1 MTSHVTRATAMLVAA
16 ASLSAGLS
24 APAMADETGTPT
36 TPDNETTQPAPS
48 AKETLQNAVNEANE
62 IVKQGR
68 SWQDSEAL
76 STFTTAL
83 NTAQN
88 TLNKQDATDKELTDA
103 TTALTKA
110 QEKLVTAGT
119 TSQNARKNKLK
130 ELEGYTAEGNA
141 QYYPTEDIDELNKS
155 IDTLTHAPDTA
166 EGDQTIDSEITK
178 LDAQETGLIARL
190 KKDNKALNR
199 VKTALEAATKELNR
213 NLSYTKDDAVRQ
225 KLQDAVDEANADS
238 TLQNIEDQTLATN
251 QKRDSTAKKLEQAL
265 ADAKTKGDEAVA
277 YRNALKAAQDKQKIQ
292 QKDTKAYTPESYKPL
307 DDLLN
312 ADFNADDADRVALS
326 ERTEKLNQAVE
337 GLVIASWS
345 IDGKTLS
352 KDDAGTLTA
361 TLDRKTA
368 ALEHPTLTGSDGST
382 VNLTDTAD
390 PFTQENDQLGVGHVT
405 HTLSGTTADAAKTD
419 VRVTYDVASG
429 TETTVTL
436 DDGSKTGAIGKFT
449 RNEDGSW
456 TANLTGALGKDL
468 DATAATSTTF
478 RLSDGTT
485 LDGTLGETVTTA
497 PNGTTLL
504 TRTLTADGKDSHGTP
519 VKIVATLS
527 YTYDPRISLT
537 LTHKSGT
544 AENGQTVAVDGLTA
558 DMDVNTLG
566 SVYSAGVQERD
577 LTGDQ
582 WELNVKHGANVS
594 NPTIAVTTSGEGSRI
609 LVATIRY
616 QRLDADGHTLVN
628 DSKIVRVNVP
638 FAAAPKVIGNDKAA
652 LAGIKVNGLDIPGF
666 SADKV
671 DYIITAGKDERVKV
685 SPVARDGQTVV
696 AGDSRQTA
704 FTTVQ
709 TWTVSKDGE
718 SRTYTVTL
726 VRDHTEKTADE
737 KFTPAEPAG
746 QVSKTE
752 NPSDDNT
759 ALESVGYM
767 LDGAYHKS
775 DSDEFTIPE
784 GGVLSWSSYAGQV
797 VQPTVERDHGMTFRY
812 ELGVLSKDGTK
823 YATRVLTVTYLTADT
838 HRAELTGIKVD
849 GRDVTGFD
857 PKTMEYDVRV
867 DNPER
872 YVVTPSFDKMT
883 GMSLTVHKTASQ
895 AVIKVTSA
903 DGLTQATYT
912 LNVSKATL
920 ADTGTGVGLG
930 SLIFILAASAVGS
943 LLGRKRGTAEM

>member
-24 APAMADETGTPT
+24 APAMADEAATPA
-36 TPDNETTQPAPS
+36 TPDNGTTQPAPS
-48 AKETLQNAVNEANE
+48 KPRENLQKAVEQAGKVDQTRNW
-62 IVKQGR
+62 KD
-68 SWQDSEAL
+68 QDAL
-76 STFTTAL
+76 TTFASALTTAQAKL
-83 NTAQN
+83 ADQTTA
-88 TLNKQDATDKELTDA
+88 DADLTA
-103 TTALTKA
+103 AETALTAA
-110 QEKLVTAGT
+110 QERLVKAGT
-119 TSQNARKNKLK
+119 VEQDARAQKLP
-130 ELEGYTAEGNA
+130 ELEAYTGDNA
-141 QYYPTEDIDELNKS
+141 KYYPHAIGELNKS
-155 IDTLTHAPDTA
+155 ITNLKDATDDKT
-166 EGDQTIDSEITK
+166 GDQTIESEIGK
-178 LDAQETGLIARL
+178 LDNLIASL
-190 KKDNKALNR
+190 KKDNTAFNRLTAAKKA
-199 VKTALEAATKELNR
+199 ADKELGR
-213 NLSYTKDDAVRQ
+213 NLSYKDSDVKQ
-225 KLQDAVDEANADS
+225 
-238 TLQNIEDQTLATN
+238 TLQKAVNDVDATLLNDADQTLATN
-251 QKRDSTAKKLEQAL
+251 QKRDSTAETIERAL
-265 ADAKTKGDEAVA
+265 GNMKDKGDETVA

-292 QKDTKAYTPESYKPL
+292 QKDGKAYTSESYKPL

-312 ADFNADDADRVALS
+312 ADFNADDADRDALS
-326 ERTEKLNQAVE
+326 ERTGKLNQAVE
-337 GLVIASWS
+337 GLAVASWS
-345 IDGKTLS
+345 IDGKTLIRN
-352 KDDAGTLTA
+352 DAGALSA

-382 VNLTDTAD
+382 IGLTDTTE
-390 PFTQENDQLGVGHVT
+390 PFTQDDGQLGVGHVT
-405 HTLSGTTADAAKTD
+405 HTLAGTTADGAKAA
-419 VRVTYDVASG
+419 VNVTYDVTSG

-436 DDGSKTGAIGKFT
+436 DDGSKTGAAGKFT

-456 TANLTGALGKDL
+456 TANLTGMLGKDL

-478 RLSDGTT
+478 KLSDGTT
-485 LDGTLGETVTTA
+485 LDGTLGETVTTT

-519 VKIVATLS
+519 VKAVATLS

-544 AENGQTVAVDGLTA
+544 AENSQTVAVDGLTA
-558 DMDVNTLG
+558 DMDVNALG
-566 SVYSAGVQERD
+566 SVYSAGVQERG

-652 LAGIKVNGLDIPGF
+652 LAGIKVNGQDISGF

-671 DYIITAGKDERVKV
+671 DYTITAGKDERVKV

-737 KFTPAEPAG
+737 KFTPVEPAG
-746 QVSKTE
+746 QVSKAE

-784 GGVLSWSSYAGQV
+784 GGILSWSSYAGQV

-838 HRAELTGIKVD
+838 HKAELTGIKVD
-849 GRDVTGFD
+849 GRNVAGFD

-903 DGLTQATYT
+903 DGLTQTTYT
-912 LNVSKATL
+912 LNISKATL

-930 SLIFILAASAVGS
+930 SLIFLLAAGAVGS
-943 LLGRKRGTAEM
+943 LLSRRRGTAEM

>member
-36 TPDNETTQPAPS
+36 TPDNGTTQTPPS
-48 AKETLQNAVNEANE
+48 KPRETLQKAVDQAGKVDQTRNW
-62 IVKQGR
+62 KD
-68 SWQDSEAL
+68 QDAL
-76 STFTTAL
+76 TTFASALTTAQ
-83 NTAQN
+83 A
-88 TLNKQDATDKELTDA
+88 KLTDQTTA
-103 TTALTKA
+103 DADLTAAETALTAA
-110 QEKLVTAGT
+110 QERLVKAGT
-119 TSQNARKNKLK
+119 VEQDARAQKLP
-130 ELEGYTAEGNA
+130 ELEAYTGDNA
-141 QYYPTEDIDELNKS
+141 KYYPHAIGELNKS
-155 IDTLTHAPDTA
+155 ITNLKDATDDKT
-166 EGDQTIDSEITK
+166 GDQTIESEIGK
-178 LDAQETGLIARL
+178 LDNLIASL
-190 KKDNKALNR
+190 KKDNTAFIRLTAAKKA
-199 VKTALEAATKELNR
+199 ADKELGR
-213 NLSYTKDDAVRQ
+213 NLSYKDSDVKQ
-225 KLQDAVDEANADS
+225 
-238 TLQNIEDQTLATN
+238 TLQKAVNDVDATLLHDADQTLATN
-251 QKRDSTAKKLEQAL
+251 QKRDSTAETIERAL
-265 ADAKTKGDEAVA
+265 GNMKDKGDETVA

-292 QKDTKAYTPESYKPL
+292 QKDGKAYTSESYKPL
-307 DDLLN
+307 DDLLK
-312 ADFNADDADRVALS
+312 ADFNADDADRDALS
-326 ERTEKLNQAVE
+326 ERTGKLNQAVE
-337 GLVIASWS
+337 GLVVASWS
-345 IDGKTLS
+345 IDGKTLTRN
-352 KDDAGTLTA
+352 DAGALSA

-382 VNLTDTAD
+382 IGLTDTAGT
-390 PFTQENDQLGVGHVT
+390 FTQDDGQLGVGHVT
-405 HTLSGTTADAAKTD
+405 HTLAGTTADGAKAA
-419 VRVTYDVASG
+419 VNVTYDVASG

-436 DDGSKTGAIGKFT
+436 DDGSKTGATGKFT

-456 TANLTGALGKDL
+456 TANLTGMLGKDL

-478 RLSDGTT
+478 KLSDGTT
-485 LDGTLGETVTTA
+485 LDGTLGETVTTT

-504 TRTLTADGKDSHGTP
+504 TRTLTVDGHDSHGTP
-519 VKIVATLS
+519 VKAVATLS

-544 AENGQTVAVDGLTA
+544 AEESQIVPVDGLTA
-558 DMDVNTLG
+558 DMDVNALG
-566 SVYSAGVQERD
+566 SVYSAGVQERG

-652 LAGIKVNGLDIPGF
+652 LAGIKVNGQDIPGF

-671 DYIITAGKDERVKV
+671 DYTITAGKDERVKV

-746 QVSKTE
+746 QVSKAE
-752 NPSDDNT
+752 NPTDDNT

-767 LDGAYHKS
+767 LDGEYHKS

-838 HRAELTGIKVD
+838 HKAELTGIKVD

-930 SLIFILAASAVGS
+930 SLVFLLAAGAVGS
-943 LLGRKRGTAEM
+943 LLGRRRGTAEM

>member
-24 APAMADETGTPT
+24 APAMADETATPA
-36 TPDNETTQPAPS
+36 TPDNGTTQPAPS
-48 AKETLQNAVNEANE
+48 KPRETLQKAVEQAGKVDQTRNWKN
-62 IVKQGR
+62 
-68 SWQDSEAL
+68 QDAL
-76 STFTTAL
+76 TTFASALTTAQAKL
-83 NTAQN
+83 ADQTTA
-88 TLNKQDATDKELTDA
+88 DADLTVA
-103 TTALTKA
+103 ETALTAA
-110 QEKLVTAGT
+110 QERLVKAGT
-119 TSQNARKNKLK
+119 VEQDARAQKLP
-130 ELEGYTAEGNA
+130 ELEAYTGDNA
-141 QYYPTEDIDELNKS
+141 KYYPHAIGELNKS
-155 IDTLTHAPDTA
+155 ITNLKDATDDKT
-166 EGDQTIDSEITK
+166 GDQTIESEIGK
-178 LDAQETGLIARL
+178 LDDLIASL
-190 KKDNKALNR
+190 KKDNTAFNRLTAAKKA
-199 VKTALEAATKELNR
+199 ADKELGR
-213 NLSYTKDDAVRQ
+213 NLSYKDPGVKQ
-225 KLQDAVDEANADS
+225 
-238 TLQNIEDQTLATN
+238 TLQKAVNDVDATLLNDADQTLATN
-251 QKRDSTAKKLEQAL
+251 QKRDSTAETIERAL
-265 ADAKTKGDEAVA
+265 GNMKDKGDETVA

-292 QKDTKAYTPESYKPL
+292 QKDGKAYTSESYKPL
-307 DDLLN
+307 DDLLK
-312 ADFNADDADRVALS
+312 ADFNADDADRDALS
-326 ERTEKLNQAVE
+326 ERTGKLNQAVE
-337 GLVIASWS
+337 GLTVASWS

-352 KDDAGTLTA
+352 NADGTLTA

-382 VNLTDTAD
+382 IGLTDTAE
-390 PFTQENDQLGVGHVT
+390 PFTQENDQLGVGHIT
-405 HTLSGTTADAAKTD
+405 HTLSGTTADAAKTAI
-419 VRVTYDVASG
+419 RVTYDVASG

-436 DDGSKTGAIGKFT
+436 DDGSKTGAAGKFT

-456 TANLTGALGKDL
+456 TANLTGMLGKDL
-468 DATAATSTTF
+468 DATAAASTTF

-485 LDGTLGETVTTA
+485 LDGTLGETVTTT

-504 TRTLTADGKDSHGTP
+504 TRTLTTDGKDSHGTP
-519 VKIVATLS
+519 VKAVATLS

-544 AENGQTVAVDGLTA
+544 AENSQTVTVDGLTA

-566 SVYSAGVQERD
+566 SVYSAGVQERG

-652 LAGIKVNGLDIPGF
+652 LAGIKVNGQDIPGF

-671 DYIITAGKDERVKV
+671 DYTITAGKDERVKV

-737 KFTPAEPAG
+737 KFTPVEPAG
-746 QVSKTE
+746 QVSKAE

-784 GGVLSWSSYAGQV
+784 GGILSWSSYAGQV

-849 GRDVTGFD
+849 GRDVAGFD

-930 SLIFILAASAVGS
+930 SLIFLLAAGAVGS
-943 LLGRKRGTAEM
+943 LLSRRRGTAEM

>member
-24 APAMADETGTPT
+24 APAMADETATPA
-36 TPDNETTQPAPS
+36 TPDNGTTQPAPS
-48 AKETLQNAVNEANE
+48 KPRETLQKAVEQAGKVDRTRNW
-62 IVKQGR
+62 KD
-68 SWQDSEAL
+68 QDAL
-76 STFTTAL
+76 TTFASALTTAQAKL
-83 NTAQN
+83 ADQTTA
-88 TLNKQDATDKELTDA
+88 DADLTA
-103 TTALTKA
+103 AETALTAA
-110 QEKLVTAGT
+110 QERLVKAGT
-119 TSQNARKNKLK
+119 VEQDARAQKLP
-130 ELEGYTAEGNA
+130 ELEAYTGDNA
-141 QYYPTEDIDELNKS
+141 KYYPHAIGELNKS
-155 IDTLTHAPDTA
+155 ITNLKDATDDKT
-166 EGDQTIDSEITK
+166 GDQTIESEIGK
-178 LDAQETGLIARL
+178 LDDLIASL
-190 KKDNKALNR
+190 KKDNTAFNRLTAAKKA
-199 VKTALEAATKELNR
+199 ADKELGR
-213 NLSYTKDDAVRQ
+213 NLSYKDSDVKQ
-225 KLQDAVDEANADS
+225 
-238 TLQNIEDQTLATN
+238 TLQKAVNDVDATLLNDADQTLATN
-251 QKRDSTAKKLEQAL
+251 QKRDSTAETIERAL
-265 ADAKTKGDEAVA
+265 GNMKDKGDETVA

-292 QKDTKAYTPESYKPL
+292 QKDGKAYTSESYKPL
-307 DDLLN
+307 DDLLK
-312 ADFNADDADRVALS
+312 ADFNADDADRDALS

-337 GLVIASWS
+337 GLIVASWS
-345 IDGKTLS
+345 IDGKTLFNA
-352 KDDAGTLTA
+352 DGTLTA

-382 VNLTDTAD
+382 VSLTDTAE
-390 PFTQENDQLGVGHVT
+390 PFTQENDQLGVGHIA
-405 HTLSGTTADAAKTD
+405 HTLSGTTADAAKTAI
-419 VRVTYDVASG
+419 RVTYDVASG

-436 DDGSKTGAIGKFT
+436 DDGSKTGAAGKFT

-456 TANLTGALGKDL
+456 TANLTGMLGKDL

-478 RLSDGTT
+478 KLSDGTT
-485 LDGTLGETVTTA
+485 LDGTLGETVTTT

-519 VKIVATLS
+519 VKAVATLS

-544 AENGQTVAVDGLTA
+544 AENSQTVTVDGLTA
-558 DMDVNTLG
+558 DMDVNALG
-566 SVYSAGVQERD
+566 SVYSAGVQERG

-652 LAGIKVNGLDIPGF
+652 LAGIKVNGQDIPGF

-671 DYIITAGKDERVKV
+671 DYTITAGKDERVKV

-696 AGDSRQTA
+696 ASDSRQTA

-737 KFTPAEPAG
+737 KFTPVEPAG
-746 QVSKTE
+746 QVSKAE

-784 GGVLSWSSYAGQV
+784 GGILSWSSYAGQV

-849 GRDVTGFD
+849 GRDVAGFD

-930 SLIFILAASAVGS
+930 SLIFLLAAGAVGS
-943 LLGRKRGTAEM
+943 LLSRRRGTAEM

>member
-36 TPDNETTQPAPS
+36 TPDNGTTQTPPS
-48 AKETLQNAVNEANE
+48 KPRETLQKAVDQAGKVDQTRNW
-62 IVKQGR
+62 KD
-68 SWQDSEAL
+68 QDAL
-76 STFTTAL
+76 TTFASALTTAQ
-83 NTAQN
+83 A
-88 TLNKQDATDKELTDA
+88 KLTDQTTA
-103 TTALTKA
+103 DADLTAAETALTAA
-110 QEKLVTAGT
+110 QERLVKAGT
-119 TSQNARKNKLK
+119 VEQDARAQKLP
-130 ELEGYTAEGNA
+130 ELEAYTGDNA
-141 QYYPTEDIDELNKS
+141 KYYPHAIGELNKS
-155 IDTLTHAPDTA
+155 ITNLKDATDDKT
-166 EGDQTIDSEITK
+166 GDQTIESEIGK
-178 LDAQETGLIARL
+178 LDNLIASL
-190 KKDNKALNR
+190 KKDNTAFIRLTAAKKA
-199 VKTALEAATKELNR
+199 ADKELGR
-213 NLSYTKDDAVRQ
+213 NLSYKDSDVKQ
-225 KLQDAVDEANADS
+225 
-238 TLQNIEDQTLATN
+238 TLQKAVNDVDATLLHDADQTLATN
-251 QKRDSTAKKLEQAL
+251 QKRDSTAETIERAL
-265 ADAKTKGDEAVA
+265 GNMKDKGDETVA

-292 QKDTKAYTPESYKPL
+292 QKDGKAYTSESYKPL
-307 DDLLN
+307 DDLLK
-312 ADFNADDADRVALS
+312 ADFNADDADRDALS
-326 ERTEKLNQAVE
+326 ERTGKLNQAVE
-337 GLVIASWS
+337 GLVVASWS
-345 IDGKTLS
+345 IDGKTLTRN
-352 KDDAGTLTA
+352 DAGALSA

-382 VNLTDTAD
+382 IGLTDTAGT
-390 PFTQENDQLGVGHVT
+390 FTQDDGQLGVGHVT
-405 HTLSGTTADAAKTD
+405 HTLAGTTADGAKAA
-419 VRVTYDVASG
+419 VNVTYDVASG

-436 DDGSKTGAIGKFT
+436 DDGSKTGATGKFT

-456 TANLTGALGKDL
+456 TANLTGMLGKDL

-478 RLSDGTT
+478 KLSDGTT
-485 LDGTLGETVTTA
+485 LDGTLGETVTTT

-504 TRTLTADGKDSHGTP
+504 TRTLTVDGHDSHGTP
-519 VKIVATLS
+519 VKAVATLS

-544 AENGQTVAVDGLTA
+544 AEESQVVAVDGLTA
-558 DMDVNTLG
+558 DMDVNALG
-566 SVYSAGVQERD
+566 SVYSAGVQERG

-652 LAGIKVNGLDIPGF
+652 LAGIKVNGQDIPGF

-671 DYIITAGKDERVKV
+671 DYTITAGKDERVKV

-746 QVSKTE
+746 QVSKAE
-752 NPSDDNT
+752 NPTDDNT

-767 LDGAYHKS
+767 LDGEYHKS

-838 HRAELTGIKVD
+838 HKAELTGIKVD

-930 SLIFILAASAVGS
+930 SLVFLLAAGAVGS
-943 LLGRKRGTAEM
+943 LLGRRRGTAEM

>member
-36 TPDNETTQPAPS
+36 TPDNGTTQTPPS
-48 AKETLQNAVNEANE
+48 KPRETLQKAVDQAGKVDQTRNW
-62 IVKQGR
+62 KD
-68 SWQDSEAL
+68 QDAL
-76 STFTTAL
+76 TTFASALTTAQ
-83 NTAQN
+83 A
-88 TLNKQDATDKELTDA
+88 KLTDQTTA
-103 TTALTKA
+103 DADLTAAETALTAA
-110 QEKLVTAGT
+110 QERLVKAGT
-119 TSQNARKNKLK
+119 VEQDARAQKLP
-130 ELEGYTAEGNA
+130 ELEAYTGDNA
-141 QYYPTEDIDELNKS
+141 KYYPHAIGELNKS
-155 IDTLTHAPDTA
+155 ITNLKDATDDKT
-166 EGDQTIDSEITK
+166 GDQTIESEIGK
-178 LDAQETGLIARL
+178 LDNLIASL
-190 KKDNKALNR
+190 KKDNTAFIRLTAAKKA
-199 VKTALEAATKELNR
+199 ADKELGR
-213 NLSYTKDDAVRQ
+213 NLSYKDSDVKQ
-225 KLQDAVDEANADS
+225 
-238 TLQNIEDQTLATN
+238 TLQKAVNDVDATLLHDADQTLATN
-251 QKRDSTAKKLEQAL
+251 QKRDSTAETIERAL
-265 ADAKTKGDEAVA
+265 GNMKDKGDETVA

-292 QKDTKAYTPESYKPL
+292 QKDGKAYTSESYKPL
-307 DDLLN
+307 DDLLK
-312 ADFNADDADRVALS
+312 ADFNADDADRDALS
-326 ERTEKLNQAVE
+326 ERTGKLNQAVE
-337 GLVIASWS
+337 GLVVASWS
-345 IDGKTLS
+345 IDGKTLTQN
-352 KDDAGTLTA
+352 DAGALSA

-382 VNLTDTAD
+382 IGLTDTAGT
-390 PFTQENDQLGVGHVT
+390 FTQDDGQLGVGHVT
-405 HTLSGTTADAAKTD
+405 HTLAGTTADGAKAA
-419 VRVTYDVASG
+419 VNVTYDVASG

-436 DDGSKTGAIGKFT
+436 DDGSKTGATGKFT

-456 TANLTGALGKDL
+456 TANLTGMLGKDL

-478 RLSDGTT
+478 KLSDGTT
-485 LDGTLGETVTTA
+485 LDGTLGETVTTT

-504 TRTLTADGKDSHGTP
+504 TRTLTVDGHDSHGTP
-519 VKIVATLS
+519 VKAVATLS

-544 AENGQTVAVDGLTA
+544 AEESQVVAVDGLTA
-558 DMDVNTLG
+558 DMDVNALG
-566 SVYSAGVQERD
+566 SVYSAGVQERG

-652 LAGIKVNGLDIPGF
+652 LAGIKVNGQDIPGF

-671 DYIITAGKDERVKV
+671 DYTITAGKDERVKV

-746 QVSKTE
+746 QVSKAE

-767 LDGAYHKS
+767 LDGEYHKS

-838 HRAELTGIKVD
+838 HKAELTGIKVD

-930 SLIFILAASAVGS
+930 SLVFLLAAGAVGS
-943 LLGRKRGTAEM
+943 LLGRRRGTAEM

>member
-24 APAMADETGTPT
+24 APAMADETATPA
-36 TPDNETTQPAPS
+36 TPDNGTTQPAPS
-48 AKETLQNAVNEANE
+48 KPRETLQKAVEQAGKVDRTRNW
-62 IVKQGR
+62 KD
-68 SWQDSEAL
+68 QDAL
-76 STFTTAL
+76 TTFVSALTTAQAKL
-83 NTAQN
+83 ADQTTA
-88 TLNKQDATDKELTDA
+88 DADLTA
-103 TTALTKA
+103 AETALTAA
-110 QEKLVTAGT
+110 QERLVKAGT
-119 TSQNARKNKLK
+119 VEQDARAQKLP
-130 ELEGYTAEGNA
+130 ELEAYTGDNA
-141 QYYPTEDIDELNKS
+141 KYYPHAIGELNKS
-155 IDTLTHAPDTA
+155 ITNLKDATDDKT
-166 EGDQTIDSEITK
+166 GDQTIESEIGK
-178 LDAQETGLIARL
+178 LDNLIASL
-190 KKDNKALNR
+190 KKDNTAFNRLTAAKKA
-199 VKTALEAATKELNR
+199 ADKELGR
-213 NLSYTKDDAVRQ
+213 NLSYKDSDVKQ
-225 KLQDAVDEANADS
+225 
-238 TLQNIEDQTLATN
+238 TLQKAVNDVDATLLNDADQTLATN
-251 QKRDSTAKKLEQAL
+251 QKRDSTAETIERAL
-265 ADAKTKGDEAVA
+265 GNMKDKGDETVA

-292 QKDTKAYTPESYKPL
+292 QKDGKAYTSESYKPL

-312 ADFNADDADRVALS
+312 ADFNADDADRDALS
-326 ERTEKLNQAVE
+326 ERTGKLNQAVE
-337 GLVIASWS
+337 GLTVASWS
-345 IDGKTLS
+345 IDGKTLTRN
-352 KDDAGTLTA
+352 DAGALSA

-382 VNLTDTAD
+382 IGLTDTAET
-390 PFTQENDQLGVGHVT
+390 FTQDDGQLGVGHVT
-405 HTLSGTTADAAKTD
+405 HTLAGTTADGAKAA
-419 VRVTYDVASG
+419 VNVTYDVASG

-436 DDGSKTGAIGKFT
+436 DDGSKTGAAGKFT

-456 TANLTGALGKDL
+456 TANLTGMLGKDL

-478 RLSDGTT
+478 KLSDGTT
-485 LDGTLGETVTTA
+485 LDGTLGETVTTT

-519 VKIVATLS
+519 VKAVATLS

-544 AENGQTVAVDGLTA
+544 AENGQTVTVDGLTA
-558 DMDVNTLG
+558 DMDVNALG
-566 SVYSAGVQERD
+566 SVYSAGVQERG

-652 LAGIKVNGLDIPGF
+652 LAGIKVNGQDIPGF

-671 DYIITAGKDERVKV
+671 DYTITAGKDERVKV

-746 QVSKTE
+746 QVSKAE

-784 GGVLSWSSYAGQV
+784 GGILSWSSYAGQV

-849 GRDVTGFD
+849 GRDVAGFD

-930 SLIFILAASAVGS
+930 SLIFLLAAGAVGS
-943 LLGRKRGTAEM
+943 LLSRRRGTAEM

>member
-24 APAMADETGTPT
+24 APAMADETGAPT
-36 TPDNETTQPAPS
+36 TPDNGTTQPAPS
-48 AKETLQNAVNEANE
+48 KPRETLQKAVEQAGKVDQTRNW
-62 IVKQGR
+62 KD
-68 SWQDSEAL
+68 QDAL
-76 STFTTAL
+76 TSFASALTTAQAKL
-83 NTAQN
+83 ADQTTAN
-88 TLNKQDATDKELTDA
+88 ADLTA
-103 TTALTKA
+103 AETALTAA
-110 QEKLVTAGT
+110 QERLVKAGT
-119 TSQNARKNKLK
+119 VEQDARAQKLP
-130 ELEGYTAEGNA
+130 ELEAYTGDNA
-141 QYYPTEDIDELNKS
+141 KYYPHAIGELNKS
-155 IDTLTHAPDTA
+155 ITNLKNATDDKT
-166 EGDQTIDSEITK
+166 GDQTIESEIGK
-178 LDAQETGLIARL
+178 LDNLIASL
-190 KKDNKALNR
+190 KKDNTAFNRLTAAKKA
-199 VKTALEAATKELNR
+199 ADKELGR
-213 NLSYTKDDAVRQ
+213 NLSYKDSDVKQ
-225 KLQDAVDEANADS
+225 
-238 TLQNIEDQTLATN
+238 TLQKAVNDVDATLLNDADQTLATN
-251 QKRDSTAKKLEQAL
+251 QKRDSTAETIERAL
-265 ADAKTKGDEAVA
+265 GNMKDKGDETVA

-292 QKDTKAYTPESYKPL
+292 QKDGKAYTSESYKPL

-312 ADFNADDADRVALS
+312 ADFNADDADRDALS

-337 GLVIASWS
+337 GLTVASWS
-345 IDGKTLS
+345 IDGKTLIRN
-352 KDDAGTLTA
+352 DAGALSA

-368 ALEHPTLTGSDGST
+368 ALEHPTLNGSDGST
-382 VNLTDTAD
+382 IGLTDTAE
-390 PFTQENDQLGVGHVT
+390 PFTQENDQLGVGHIT
-405 HTLSGTTADAAKTD
+405 HTLSGTTADAAKTAI
-419 VRVTYDVASG
+419 RVTYDVASG

-436 DDGSKTGAIGKFT
+436 DDGSKTGAAGKFT

-456 TANLTGALGKDL
+456 TANLTGMLGKDL

-478 RLSDGTT
+478 KLSDGTT
-485 LDGTLGETVTTA
+485 LDGTLGETVTTT

-519 VKIVATLS
+519 VKAVATLS

-544 AENGQTVAVDGLTA
+544 AENGQTVTVDGLTA

-566 SVYSAGVQERD
+566 SVYSAGVQERG

-652 LAGIKVNGLDIPGF
+652 LAGIKVNGQDIPGF

-671 DYIITAGKDERVKV
+671 DYTITAGKDERVKV

-746 QVSKTE
+746 QVSKAE

-767 LDGAYHKS
+767 LDGEYHKS

-784 GGVLSWSSYAGQV
+784 GGILSWSSYAGQV

-849 GRDVTGFD
+849 GRDVAGFD

-930 SLIFILAASAVGS
+930 SLIFLLAAGAVGS
-943 LLGRKRGTAEM
+943 LLSRRRGTAEM

>member
-24 APAMADETGTPT
+24 APAMADETGAPT
-36 TPDNETTQPAPS
+36 TPDNGTTQPAPS
-48 AKETLQNAVNEANE
+48 KPRETLQKAVEQAGKVDQTRNW
-62 IVKQGR
+62 KD
-68 SWQDSEAL
+68 QDAL
-76 STFTTAL
+76 TTFASALTTAQAKL
-83 NTAQN
+83 ADQTTA
-88 TLNKQDATDKELTDA
+88 DADLTA
-103 TTALTKA
+103 AETALTAA
-110 QEKLVTAGT
+110 QERLVKAGT
-119 TSQNARKNKLK
+119 VEQDARAQKLP
-130 ELEGYTAEGNA
+130 ELEAYTGDNA
-141 QYYPTEDIDELNKS
+141 KYYPHAIGELNKS
-155 IDTLTHAPDTA
+155 ITNLKNATDDKT
-166 EGDQTIDSEITK
+166 GDQTIESEIGK
-178 LDAQETGLIARL
+178 LDDLIASL
-190 KKDNKALNR
+190 KKDNTAFNRLTAAKKA
-199 VKTALEAATKELNR
+199 ADKELGR
-213 NLSYTKDDAVRQ
+213 NLSYKDSDVKQ
-225 KLQDAVDEANADS
+225 
-238 TLQNIEDQTLATN
+238 TLQKAVNDVDATLLNDADQTLATN
-251 QKRDSTAKKLEQAL
+251 QERDSTAETIERAL
-265 ADAKTKGDEAVA
+265 GNMKDKGDETVA

-292 QKDTKAYTPESYKPL
+292 QKDGKAYTSESYKPL

-312 ADFNADDADRVALS
+312 ADFNADDADRDALS
-326 ERTEKLNQAVE
+326 ERTGKLNQAVE
-337 GLVIASWS
+337 GLTVASWS

-352 KDDAGTLTA
+352 NADGTLTA

-382 VNLTDTAD
+382 IGLTDTAE
-390 PFTQENDQLGVGHVT
+390 PFTQENDQLGVGHIT
-405 HTLSGTTADAAKTD
+405 HTLSGTTADAAKTAI
-419 VRVTYDVASG
+419 RVTYDVASG

-436 DDGSKTGAIGKFT
+436 DDGSKTGAAGKFT

-456 TANLTGALGKDL
+456 TANLTGMLGKDL

-485 LDGTLGETVTTA
+485 LDGTLGETVTTT

-519 VKIVATLS
+519 VKAVATLS

-544 AENGQTVAVDGLTA
+544 AENSQTVTVDGLTA
-558 DMDVNTLG
+558 DMDVNALG
-566 SVYSAGVQERD
+566 SVYSAGVQERG

-652 LAGIKVNGLDIPGF
+652 LAGIKVNGQDIPGF

-671 DYIITAGKDERVKV
+671 DYTITAGKDERVKV

-737 KFTPAEPAG
+737 KFTPVEPAG
-746 QVSKTE
+746 QVSKAE

-784 GGVLSWSSYAGQV
+784 GGILSWSSYAGQV

-838 HRAELTGIKVD
+838 HKAELTGIKVD
-849 GRDVTGFD
+849 GRDVAGFD

-903 DGLTQATYT
+903 DGLTQTTYT

-930 SLIFILAASAVGS
+930 SLIFLLAAGAVGS
-943 LLGRKRGTAEM
+943 LLSRRRGTAEM

>member
-24 APAMADETGTPT
+24 APAMADETGAPT
-36 TPDNETTQPAPS
+36 TPDNGTTQPAPS
-48 AKETLQNAVNEANE
+48 KPRETLQKAVEQAGKVDQTRNW
-62 IVKQGR
+62 KD
-68 SWQDSEAL
+68 QDAL
-76 STFTTAL
+76 TTFASALTTAQAKL
-83 NTAQN
+83 ADQTTA
-88 TLNKQDATDKELTDA
+88 DADLTA
-103 TTALTKA
+103 AETALTA
-110 QEKLVTAGT
+110 ERLVKAGT
-119 TSQNARKNKLK
+119 VEQDARAQKLP
-130 ELEGYTAEGNA
+130 ELEAYTGDNA
-141 QYYPTEDIDELNKS
+141 KYYPHAIGELNKS
-155 IDTLTHAPDTA
+155 ITNLKNATDDKT
-166 EGDQTIDSEITK
+166 GDQTIESEIGK
-178 LDAQETGLIARL
+178 LDDLIASL
-190 KKDNKALNR
+190 KKDNTAFNRLTAAKKA
-199 VKTALEAATKELNR
+199 ADKELGR
-213 NLSYTKDDAVRQ
+213 NLSYKDSDVKQ
-225 KLQDAVDEANADS
+225 
-238 TLQNIEDQTLATN
+238 TLQKAVNDVDATLLNDADQTLATN
-251 QKRDSTAKKLEQAL
+251 QKRDSTAETIERAL
-265 ADAKTKGDEAVA
+265 GNMKDKGDETVA

-292 QKDTKAYTPESYKPL
+292 QKDGKAYTSESYKPL

-312 ADFNADDADRVALS
+312 ADFNADDADRDALS

-337 GLVIASWS
+337 GLTVASWS

-352 KDDAGTLTA
+352 NADGTLTA

-382 VNLTDTAD
+382 IGLTDTAE
-390 PFTQENDQLGVGHVT
+390 PFTQENDQLGVGHIT
-405 HTLSGTTADAAKTD
+405 HTLSGTTADAAKTAI
-419 VRVTYDVASG
+419 RVTYDMASG

-436 DDGSKTGAIGKFT
+436 DDGSKTGAAGKFT

-456 TANLTGALGKDL
+456 TANLTGMLGKDL

-478 RLSDGTT
+478 KLSDGTT
-485 LDGTLGETVTTA
+485 LDGTLGETVTTT
-497 PNGTTLL
+497 PNSTTLL
-504 TRTLTADGKDSHGTP
+504 TRTLTADGKDFHGTP
-519 VKIVATLS
+519 VKAVATLS

-544 AENGQTVAVDGLTA
+544 AENSQTVTVDGLTA
-558 DMDVNTLG
+558 DMDVNALG
-566 SVYSAGVQERD
+566 SVYSAGVQERG

-652 LAGIKVNGLDIPGF
+652 LAGIKVNGQDIPGF

-671 DYIITAGKDERVKV
+671 DYTITAGKDERVKV

-737 KFTPAEPAG
+737 KFTPVEPAG
-746 QVSKTE
+746 QVSKAE

-784 GGVLSWSSYAGQV
+784 GGILSWSSYAGQV

-838 HRAELTGIKVD
+838 HKAELTGIKVD
-849 GRDVTGFD
+849 GRNVAGFD

-930 SLIFILAASAVGS
+930 SLIFLLAAGAVGS
-943 LLGRKRGTAEM
+943 LLSRRRGTAEM

>member
-1 MTSHVTRATAMLVAA
+1 MISHVTRATAMLVAA

-36 TPDNETTQPAPS
+36 TPDNGTTQPAPS
-48 AKETLQNAVNEANE
+48 AKETLQNAVNEANG
-62 IVKQGR
+62 IDPARNWDK
-68 SWQDSEAL
+68 DMLTA
-76 STFTTAL
+76 FTTAL
-83 NTAQN
+83 NAAQN

-103 TTALTKA
+103 TTTLTDA
-110 QEKLVTAGT
+110 REKLVTAGT
-119 TSQNARKNKLK
+119 TAQNARKNKLK
-130 ELEGYTAEGNA
+130 ELEGYTGDNA
-141 QYYPTEDIDELNKS
+141 AYYPSEDINELNKS

-166 EGDQTIDSEITK
+166 EGDQTIESEITK
-178 LDAQETGLIARL
+178 LDKENGLIARL
-190 KKDNKALNR
+190 KKDNKTLNR
-199 VKTALEAATKELNR
+199 FKTALGAATKELNR

-225 KLQDAVDEANADS
+225 KLQDAVDEANADAA
-238 TLQNIEDQTLATN
+238 LQNIEDQTLATN

-277 YRNALKAAQDKQKIQ
+277 YQDALKAAQDKRKIQ
-292 QKDTKAYTPESYKPL
+292 QKDDKAYTPESYKPL

-337 GLVIASWS
+337 GLVVASWS

-352 KDDAGTLTA
+352 NADGTLTA

-382 VNLTDTAD
+382 VSLTDTAD
-390 PFTQENDQLGVGHVT
+390 PFTQENDQLGVGHIT
-405 HTLSGTTADAAKTD
+405 HTLSGTTADVAKTAI
-419 VRVTYDVASG
+419 RVTYDVASG

-436 DDGSKTGAIGKFT
+436 DDGSKTGATGKFT
-449 RNEDGSW
+449 RNEDGLW

-485 LDGTLGETVTTA
+485 LDGTLGETVTTT

-519 VKIVATLS
+519 VKAVATLS

-558 DMDVNTLG
+558 DMDVNALG
-566 SVYSAGVQERD
+566 SVYSAGVQERG

-737 KFTPAEPAG
+737 KFTPSEPAG

-775 DSDEFTIPE
+775 DSDEFIIPE

-849 GRDVTGFD
+849 GHDVTGFD

-903 DGLTQATYT
+903 DGLTQTTYT
-912 LNVSKATL
+912 LNVSKTTL

-943 LLGRKRGTAEM
+943 LLGRKRGTVEM

>member
-24 APAMADETGTPT
+24 APAMADETATPAMA
-36 TPDNETTQPAPS
+36 DNGTTQPAPS
-48 AKETLQNAVNEANE
+48 KPRETLQKAVEQAGKVDRTRNW
-62 IVKQGR
+62 KD
-68 SWQDSEAL
+68 QDAL
-76 STFTTAL
+76 TTFVSALTTAQAKL
-83 NTAQN
+83 ADQTTA
-88 TLNKQDATDKELTDA
+88 DADLTA
-103 TTALTKA
+103 AETALTAA
-110 QEKLVTAGT
+110 QERLVKAGT
-119 TSQNARKNKLK
+119 VEQDARAQKLP
-130 ELEGYTAEGNA
+130 ELEAYTGDNA
-141 QYYPTEDIDELNKS
+141 KYYPHAIGELNKS
-155 IDTLTHAPDTA
+155 ITNLKDATDDKM
-166 EGDQTIDSEITK
+166 GDQTIESEIGK
-178 LDAQETGLIARL
+178 LDDLIASL
-190 KKDNKALNR
+190 KKDNTAFNRLTAAKKA
-199 VKTALEAATKELNR
+199 ADKELGR
-213 NLSYTKDDAVRQ
+213 NLSYKDSDVKQ
-225 KLQDAVDEANADS
+225 
-238 TLQNIEDQTLATN
+238 TLQKAVNDVDATLLNDADQTLATN
-251 QKRDSTAKKLEQAL
+251 QKRDSTAETIERAL
-265 ADAKTKGDEAVA
+265 GNMKDKGDETVA

-292 QKDTKAYTPESYKPL
+292 QKDGKAYTSESYKPL
-307 DDLLN
+307 DDLLK
-312 ADFNADDADRVALS
+312 ADFNADDADRDALS

-337 GLVIASWS
+337 GLTVASWS

-352 KDDAGTLTA
+352 NADGTLTA

-382 VNLTDTAD
+382 VSLTDTAE
-390 PFTQENDQLGVGHVT
+390 PFTQENDQLGVGHIA
-405 HTLSGTTADAAKTD
+405 HTLSGTTADAAKTAI
-419 VRVTYDVASG
+419 RVTYDVASG

-436 DDGSKTGAIGKFT
+436 DDGSKTGAAGKFT

-468 DATAATSTTF
+468 DATAAASTTF

-485 LDGTLGETVTTA
+485 LDGTLGDAVTTT

-519 VKIVATLS
+519 VKAVATLS

-544 AENGQTVAVDGLTA
+544 AENSQTVAVDGLTA
-558 DMDVNTLG
+558 DMDVNALG
-566 SVYSAGVQERD
+566 SVYSAGVQERG

-652 LAGIKVNGLDIPGF
+652 LAGIKVNGQDIPGF

-671 DYIITAGKDERVKV
+671 DYTITAGKDERVKV

-746 QVSKTE
+746 QVSKAE

-784 GGVLSWSSYAGQV
+784 GGILSWSSYAGQV

-849 GRDVTGFD
+849 GRDVAGFD

-912 LNVSKATL
+912 LDVSKATL

-930 SLIFILAASAVGS
+930 SLIFLLAAGAVGS
-943 LLGRKRGTAEM
+943 LLSRRRGTAEM

>member
-24 APAMADETGTPT
+24 APAMADETATPA
-36 TPDNETTQPAPS
+36 TPDNGTTQPAPS
-48 AKETLQNAVNEANE
+48 KPRETLQKAVEQAGKVDRTRNW
-62 IVKQGR
+62 KD
-68 SWQDSEAL
+68 QDAL
-76 STFTTAL
+76 TTFVSTLTTAQAKL
-83 NTAQN
+83 ADQTTA
-88 TLNKQDATDKELTDA
+88 DADLTA
-103 TTALTKA
+103 AETALTAA
-110 QEKLVTAGT
+110 QERLVKAGT
-119 TSQNARKNKLK
+119 VEQDARAQKLP
-130 ELEGYTAEGNA
+130 ELEAYTGDNA
-141 QYYPTEDIDELNKS
+141 KYYPHAIGELNKS
-155 IDTLTHAPDTA
+155 ITNLKNATDDKT
-166 EGDQTIDSEITK
+166 GDQTIESEIGK
-178 LDAQETGLIARL
+178 LDDLIASL
-190 KKDNKALNR
+190 KKDNTAFNRLTAAKKA
-199 VKTALEAATKELNR
+199 ADKELGR
-213 NLSYTKDDAVRQ
+213 NLSYKDSDVKQ
-225 KLQDAVDEANADS
+225 
-238 TLQNIEDQTLATN
+238 TLQKAVNDVDATLLNDADQTLATN
-251 QKRDSTAKKLEQAL
+251 QKRDSTAETIERAL
-265 ADAKTKGDEAVA
+265 GNMKDKGDETVA

-292 QKDTKAYTPESYKPL
+292 QKDGKAYTSESYKPL
-307 DDLLN
+307 DDLLK
-312 ADFNADDADRVALS
+312 ADFNADDADRDALS
-326 ERTEKLNQAVE
+326 ERTGKLNQAVE
-337 GLVIASWS
+337 GLTVASWS
-345 IDGKTLS
+345 IDGKTLIRN
-352 KDDAGTLTA
+352 DAGALSA

-382 VNLTDTAD
+382 IGLTDTAE
-390 PFTQENDQLGVGHVT
+390 PFTQENDQLGVGHIT
-405 HTLSGTTADAAKTD
+405 HTLSGTTADAAKTAI
-419 VRVTYDVASG
+419 RVTYDVASG

-436 DDGSKTGAIGKFT
+436 DDGSKTGAAGKFT

-456 TANLTGALGKDL
+456 TANLTGMLGKDL

-478 RLSDGTT
+478 KLSDGTT
-485 LDGTLGETVTTA
+485 LDGTLGETVTTT

-519 VKIVATLS
+519 VKAVATLS

-544 AENGQTVAVDGLTA
+544 AENGQTVTVDGLTA
-558 DMDVNTLG
+558 DMDVNALG
-566 SVYSAGVQERD
+566 SVYSAGVQERG

-652 LAGIKVNGLDIPGF
+652 LAGIKVNGQDIPGF

-671 DYIITAGKDERVKV
+671 DYTITAGKDERVKV

-737 KFTPAEPAG
+737 KFTPVEPAG
-746 QVSKTE
+746 QVSKAE

-784 GGVLSWSSYAGQV
+784 GGILSWSSYAGQV

-838 HRAELTGIKVD
+838 HKAELTGIKVD
-849 GRDVTGFD
+849 GRDVAGFD

-930 SLIFILAASAVGS
+930 SLIFLLAAGAVGS
-943 LLGRKRGTAEM
+943 LLSRRRGTAEM

>member
-36 TPDNETTQPAPS
+36 TPDNGTTQPAPS
-48 AKETLQNAVNEANE
+48 AKETLQNAVNEANG
-62 IVKQGR
+62 IDPARNWDK
-68 SWQDSEAL
+68 DMLTA
-76 STFTTAL
+76 FTTAL
-83 NTAQN
+83 NAAQN
-88 TLNKQDATDKELTDA
+88 TLKKQDATDKELTDA
-103 TTALTKA
+103 TTALTDA
-110 QEKLVTAGT
+110 REKLVTAGT
-119 TSQNARKNKLK
+119 TAQNARKNKLK
-130 ELEGYTAEGNA
+130 ELEGYTGDNA
-141 QYYPTEDIDELNKS
+141 AYYPSEDIEELKTS
-155 IDTLTHAPDTA
+155 IETLKNAPDTA

-178 LDAQETGLIARL
+178 LDAKETGLIARL

-199 VKTALEAATKELNR
+199 FKTALGAATKELNR

-225 KLQDAVDEANADS
+225 KLQDAIDEAKADS

-251 QKRDSTAKKLEQAL
+251 QNRVSAAEKLEHAL

-337 GLVIASWS
+337 GLVVASWS

-352 KDDAGTLTA
+352 NADGTLTA

-382 VNLTDTAD
+382 VSLTDTAD
-390 PFTQENDQLGVGHVT
+390 PFTQENDQLGVGHIT
-405 HTLSGTTADAAKTD
+405 HMLSGTTADVAKTAI
-419 VRVTYDVASG
+419 RVTYDVASG

-436 DDGSKTGAIGKFT
+436 DDGSKTGATGKFT
-449 RNEDGSW
+449 RNEDGLW

-485 LDGTLGETVTTA
+485 LDGTLGETVTTT

-519 VKIVATLS
+519 VKAVATLS

-558 DMDVNTLG
+558 DMDVNALG
-566 SVYSAGVQERD
+566 SVYSAGVQERG

-737 KFTPAEPAG
+737 KFTPSEPAG

-849 GRDVTGFD
+849 GHDVTGFD

-943 LLGRKRGTAEM
+943 LLGRKRGTVEM

>member
-36 TPDNETTQPAPS
+36 TPDGGTAQTPPSKPRENLQKAVDQAGKVDQTRNWKDQDALTTFAS
-48 AKETLQNAVNEANE
+48 AL
-62 IVKQGR
+62 
-68 SWQDSEAL
+68 
-76 STFTTAL
+76 TTAQ
-83 NTAQN
+83 A
-88 TLNKQDATDKELTDA
+88 KLTDQTTA
-103 TTALTKA
+103 DADLTAAETALTAA
-110 QEKLVTAGT
+110 QERLVKAGT
-119 TSQNARKNKLK
+119 VEQDARAQKLP
-130 ELEGYTAEGNA
+130 ELEAYTGDNA
-141 QYYPTEDIDELNKS
+141 KYYPHAIGELNKS
-155 IDTLTHAPDTA
+155 ITNLKDATDDKT
-166 EGDQTIDSEITK
+166 GDQTIESEIGK
-178 LDAQETGLIARL
+178 LDNLIASL
-190 KKDNKALNR
+190 KKDNTAFIRLTAAKKA
-199 VKTALEAATKELNR
+199 ADKELGR
-213 NLSYTKDDAVRQ
+213 NLSYKDSDVKQ
-225 KLQDAVDEANADS
+225 
-238 TLQNIEDQTLATN
+238 TLQKAVNDVDATLLHDADQTLATN
-251 QKRDSTAKKLEQAL
+251 QKRDSTAETIERAL
-265 ADAKTKGDEAVA
+265 GNMKDKGDETVA

-292 QKDTKAYTPESYKPL
+292 QKDGKAYTSESYKPL
-307 DDLLN
+307 DDLLK
-312 ADFNADDADRVALS
+312 ADFNADDADRDALS
-326 ERTEKLNQAVE
+326 ERTGKLNQAIE
-337 GLVIASWS
+337 GLVVASWS
-345 IDGKTLS
+345 IDGKTLTRN
-352 KDDAGTLTA
+352 DAGALSA

-382 VNLTDTAD
+382 IGLTDTAGT
-390 PFTQENDQLGVGHVT
+390 FTQDDGQLGVGHVT
-405 HTLSGTTADAAKTD
+405 HTLAGTTADGAKAA
-419 VRVTYDVASG
+419 VNVTYDVASG

-436 DDGSKTGAIGKFT
+436 DDGSKTGATGRFT

-456 TANLTGALGKDL
+456 TANLTGMLGKDL

-478 RLSDGTT
+478 KLSDGTT
-485 LDGTLGETVTTA
+485 LDGTLGETVTTT

-504 TRTLTADGKDSHGTP
+504 TRTLTVDGHDSHGTP
-519 VKIVATLS
+519 VKAVATLS
-527 YTYDPRISLT
+527 STYDPRISLT

-544 AENGQTVAVDGLTA
+544 AEESQVVAVDGLTA
-558 DMDVNTLG
+558 DMDVNALG
-566 SVYSAGVQERD
+566 SVYSAGVQERG

-652 LAGIKVNGLDIPGF
+652 LAGIKVNGQDIPGF

-671 DYIITAGKDERVKV
+671 DYTITAGKDERVKV

-746 QVSKTE
+746 QVSKAE

-767 LDGAYHKS
+767 LDGEYHKS

-838 HRAELTGIKVD
+838 HKAELTGIKVD

-930 SLIFILAASAVGS
+930 SLVFLLAAGAVGS
-943 LLGRKRGTAEM
+943 LLGRRRGTAEM

>member
-24 APAMADETGTPT
+24 APAMADETGAPT
-36 TPDNETTQPAPS
+36 TPDNGTTQPAPS
-48 AKETLQNAVNEANE
+48 KPRETLQKAVEQAGKVDQTRNW
-62 IVKQGR
+62 KD
-68 SWQDSEAL
+68 QDAL
-76 STFTTAL
+76 TTFASALTTAQAKL
-83 NTAQN
+83 ADQTTA
-88 TLNKQDATDKELTDA
+88 DADLTA
-103 TTALTKA
+103 AETALTAA
-110 QEKLVTAGT
+110 QERLVKAGT
-119 TSQNARKNKLK
+119 VEQDARAQKLP
-130 ELEGYTAEGNA
+130 ELEAYTGDNA
-141 QYYPTEDIDELNKS
+141 KYYPHAIGELNKS
-155 IDTLTHAPDTA
+155 ITNLKNATDDKT
-166 EGDQTIDSEITK
+166 GDQTIESEIGK
-178 LDAQETGLIARL
+178 LDDLIASL
-190 KKDNKALNR
+190 KKDNTAFNRLTAAKKA
-199 VKTALEAATKELNR
+199 ADKELGR
-213 NLSYTKDDAVRQ
+213 NLSYKDSDVKQ
-225 KLQDAVDEANADS
+225 
-238 TLQNIEDQTLATN
+238 TLQKAVNDVDATLLNDADQTLATN
-251 QKRDSTAKKLEQAL
+251 QERDSTAETIERAL
-265 ADAKTKGDEAVA
+265 GNMKDKGDETVA

-292 QKDTKAYTPESYKPL
+292 QKDGKAYTSESYKPL

-312 ADFNADDADRVALS
+312 ADFNADDADRDALS
-326 ERTEKLNQAVE
+326 ERTGKLNQAVE
-337 GLVIASWS
+337 GLTVASWS

-352 KDDAGTLTA
+352 NADGTLTA

-382 VNLTDTAD
+382 IGLTDTAE
-390 PFTQENDQLGVGHVT
+390 PFTQENDQLGVGHIT
-405 HTLSGTTADAAKTD
+405 HTLSGTTADAAKTAI
-419 VRVTYDVASG
+419 RVTYDVASG

-436 DDGSKTGAIGKFT
+436 DDGSKTGAAGKFT

-456 TANLTGALGKDL
+456 TANLTGMLGKDL

-485 LDGTLGETVTTA
+485 LDGTLGETVTTT

-519 VKIVATLS
+519 VKAVATLS

-544 AENGQTVAVDGLTA
+544 AENSQTVTVDGLTA
-558 DMDVNTLG
+558 DMDVNALG
-566 SVYSAGVQERD
+566 SVYSAGVQERG

-652 LAGIKVNGLDIPGF
+652 LAGIKVNGQDIPGF

-671 DYIITAGKDERVKV
+671 DYTITAGKDERVQV

-737 KFTPAEPAG
+737 KFTPVEPAG
-746 QVSKTE
+746 QVSKAE

-784 GGVLSWSSYAGQV
+784 GGILSWSSYAGQV

-838 HRAELTGIKVD
+838 HKAELTGIKVD
-849 GRDVTGFD
+849 GRDVAGFD

-930 SLIFILAASAVGS
+930 SLIFLLAAGAVGS
-943 LLGRKRGTAEM
+943 LLSRRRGTAEM

>member
-24 APAMADETGTPT
+24 APAMADETGAPT
-36 TPDNETTQPAPS
+36 TPDNGTTQPAPS
-48 AKETLQNAVNEANE
+48 KPRETLQKAVEQAGKVDQTRNW
-62 IVKQGR
+62 KD
-68 SWQDSEAL
+68 QDAL
-76 STFTTAL
+76 TTFASALTTAQAKL
-83 NTAQN
+83 ADQTTA
-88 TLNKQDATDKELTDA
+88 DADLTA
-103 TTALTKA
+103 AETALTAA
-110 QEKLVTAGT
+110 QERLVKAGT
-119 TSQNARKNKLK
+119 VEQDARAQKLP
-130 ELEGYTAEGNA
+130 ELEAYTGDNA
-141 QYYPTEDIDELNKS
+141 KYYPHAIGELNKS
-155 IDTLTHAPDTA
+155 ITNLKNATDDKT
-166 EGDQTIDSEITK
+166 GDQTIESEIGK
-178 LDAQETGLIARL
+178 LDDLIASL
-190 KKDNKALNR
+190 KKDNTAFNRLTAAKKA
-199 VKTALEAATKELNR
+199 ADKELGR
-213 NLSYTKDDAVRQ
+213 NLSYKDSDVKQ
-225 KLQDAVDEANADS
+225 
-238 TLQNIEDQTLATN
+238 TLQKAVNDVDATLLNDADQTLVIN
-251 QKRDSTAKKLEQAL
+251 QKRDSTAETIERAL
-265 ADAKTKGDEAVA
+265 GNMKDKGDETVA

-292 QKDTKAYTPESYKPL
+292 QKDGKAYTSESYKPL

-312 ADFNADDADRVALS
+312 ADFNADDADRDALS

-337 GLVIASWS
+337 GLTVASWS

-352 KDDAGTLTA
+352 NADGTLTA

-382 VNLTDTAD
+382 IGLTDTAE
-390 PFTQENDQLGVGHVT
+390 PFTQENDQLGVGHIT
-405 HTLSGTTADAAKTD
+405 HTLSGTTADAAKTAI
-419 VRVTYDVASG
+419 RVTYDMASG

-436 DDGSKTGAIGKFT
+436 DDGSKTGAAGKFT

-456 TANLTGALGKDL
+456 TANLTGMLGKDL

-478 RLSDGTT
+478 KLSDGTT
-485 LDGTLGETVTTA
+485 LDGTLGETVTTT

-504 TRTLTADGKDSHGTP
+504 TRTLTADGKDFHGTP
-519 VKIVATLS
+519 VKAVATLS

-544 AENGQTVAVDGLTA
+544 AENSQTVTVDGLTA
-558 DMDVNTLG
+558 DMDVNALG
-566 SVYSAGVQERD
+566 SVYSAGVQERG

-652 LAGIKVNGLDIPGF
+652 LAGIKVNGQDIPGF

-671 DYIITAGKDERVKV
+671 DYTITAGKDERVKV

-737 KFTPAEPAG
+737 KFTPVEPAG
-746 QVSKTE
+746 QVSKAE

-784 GGVLSWSSYAGQV
+784 GGILSWSSYAGQV

-838 HRAELTGIKVD
+838 HKAELTGIKVD
-849 GRDVTGFD
+849 GRNVAGFD

-930 SLIFILAASAVGS
+930 SLIFLLAAGAVGS
-943 LLGRKRGTAEM
+943 LLSRRRGTAEM

>member
-36 TPDNETTQPAPS
+36 TPDNGTTQTPPS
-48 AKETLQNAVNEANE
+48 KPRETLQKAVDQAGKVDQTRNW
-62 IVKQGR
+62 KD
-68 SWQDSEAL
+68 QDAL
-76 STFTTAL
+76 TTFASALTTAQ
-83 NTAQN
+83 A
-88 TLNKQDATDKELTDA
+88 KLTDQTTA
-103 TTALTKA
+103 DADLTAAETALTAA
-110 QEKLVTAGT
+110 QERLVKAGT
-119 TSQNARKNKLK
+119 VEQDARAQKLP
-130 ELEGYTAEGNA
+130 ELEAYTGDNA
-141 QYYPTEDIDELNKS
+141 KYYPHAIGELNKS
-155 IDTLTHAPDTA
+155 ITNLKDATDDKT
-166 EGDQTIDSEITK
+166 GDQTIESEIGK
-178 LDAQETGLIARL
+178 LDNLIASL
-190 KKDNKALNR
+190 KKDNTAFIRLTAAKKA
-199 VKTALEAATKELNR
+199 ADKELSR
-213 NLSYTKDDAVRQ
+213 NLSYKDSDVKQ
-225 KLQDAVDEANADS
+225 
-238 TLQNIEDQTLATN
+238 TLQKAVNDVDATLLHDADQTLATN
-251 QKRDSTAKKLEQAL
+251 QKRDSTAETIERAL
-265 ADAKTKGDEAVA
+265 GNMKDKGDETVA

-292 QKDTKAYTPESYKPL
+292 QKDGKAYTSESYKPL
-307 DDLLN
+307 DDLLK
-312 ADFNADDADRVALS
+312 ADFNADDADRDALS
-326 ERTEKLNQAVE
+326 ERTGKLNQAVE
-337 GLVIASWS
+337 GLVVASWS
-345 IDGKTLS
+345 IDGKTLTRN
-352 KDDAGTLTA
+352 DAGALSA

-382 VNLTDTAD
+382 IGLTDTAGT
-390 PFTQENDQLGVGHVT
+390 FTQDDGQLGVGHVT
-405 HTLSGTTADAAKTD
+405 HTLAGTTADGAKAA
-419 VRVTYDVASG
+419 VNVTYDVASG

-436 DDGSKTGAIGKFT
+436 DDGSKTGATGRFT

-456 TANLTGALGKDL
+456 TANLTGMLGKDL
-468 DATAATSTTF
+468 NATAATSTTF
-478 RLSDGTT
+478 KLSDGTT
-485 LDGTLGETVTTA
+485 LDGTLGETVTTT

-504 TRTLTADGKDSHGTP
+504 TRTLTVDGHDSHGTP
-519 VKIVATLS
+519 VKAVATLS

-544 AENGQTVAVDGLTA
+544 AEESQVVAVDGLTA
-558 DMDVNTLG
+558 DMDVNALG
-566 SVYSAGVQERD
+566 SVYSAGVQERG

-652 LAGIKVNGLDIPGF
+652 LAGIKVNGQDIPGF

-671 DYIITAGKDERVKV
+671 DYTITAGKDERVKV

-746 QVSKTE
+746 QVSKAE

-767 LDGAYHKS
+767 LDGEYHKS

-838 HRAELTGIKVD
+838 HKAELTGIKVD

-930 SLIFILAASAVGS
+930 SLVFLLAAGAVGS
-943 LLGRKRGTAEM
+943 LLGRRRGTAEM

>member
-24 APAMADETGTPT
+24 APAMADETGAPT
-36 TPDNETTQPAPS
+36 TPDNGTTQPAPS
-48 AKETLQNAVNEANE
+48 KPRETLQKAVEQAGKVDRTRNW
-62 IVKQGR
+62 KD
-68 SWQDSEAL
+68 QDAL
-76 STFTTAL
+76 TTFVSALTTAQAKL
-83 NTAQN
+83 ADQTTA
-88 TLNKQDATDKELTDA
+88 DADLTA
-103 TTALTKA
+103 AETALTAA
-110 QEKLVTAGT
+110 QERLVKAGT
-119 TSQNARKNKLK
+119 VEQDARAQKLP
-130 ELEGYTAEGNA
+130 ELEAYTGDNA
-141 QYYPTEDIDELNKS
+141 KYYPHAIGELNKS
-155 IDTLTHAPDTA
+155 ITNLKDATDDKM
-166 EGDQTIDSEITK
+166 GDQTIESEIGK
-178 LDAQETGLIARL
+178 LDDLIASL
-190 KKDNKALNR
+190 KKDNTAFNRLTAAKKA
-199 VKTALEAATKELNR
+199 ADKELGR
-213 NLSYTKDDAVRQ
+213 NLSYKDSDVKQ
-225 KLQDAVDEANADS
+225 
-238 TLQNIEDQTLATN
+238 TLQKAVNDVDATLLNDADQTLATN
-251 QKRDSTAKKLEQAL
+251 QKRDSTAETIERAL
-265 ADAKTKGDEAVA
+265 GNMKDKGDETVA

-292 QKDTKAYTPESYKPL
+292 QKDGKAYTSESYKPL
-307 DDLLN
+307 DDLLK
-312 ADFNADDADRVALS
+312 ADFNADDADRDALS

-337 GLVIASWS
+337 GLIVASWS

-352 KDDAGTLTA
+352 NADGTLTA

-382 VNLTDTAD
+382 VSLTDTAE
-390 PFTQENDQLGVGHVT
+390 PFTQENDQLGVGHIA
-405 HTLSGTTADAAKTD
+405 HTLSGTTADAAKTAI
-419 VRVTYDVASG
+419 RVTYDVASG

-436 DDGSKTGAIGKFT
+436 DDGSKTGAAGKFT

-468 DATAATSTTF
+468 DATAAASTTF

-485 LDGTLGETVTTA
+485 LDGTLGDAVTTT

-519 VKIVATLS
+519 VKAVATLS

-544 AENGQTVAVDGLTA
+544 AENSQTVAVDGLTA

-566 SVYSAGVQERD
+566 SVYSAGVQERG

-652 LAGIKVNGLDIPGF
+652 LAGIKVNGQDIPGF

-671 DYIITAGKDERVKV
+671 DYTITAGKDERVKV

-746 QVSKTE
+746 QVSKAE

-784 GGVLSWSSYAGQV
+784 GGILSWSSYAGQV

-849 GRDVTGFD
+849 RRDVAGFD

-912 LNVSKATL
+912 LDVSKATL

-930 SLIFILAASAVGS
+930 SLIFLLAAGAVGS
-943 LLGRKRGTAEM
+943 LLSRRRGTAEM

>member
-24 APAMADETGTPT
+24 APAMADETGTSA
-36 TPDNETTQPAPS
+36 TPDNGTTQPAPS
-48 AKETLQNAVNEANE
+48 KPRETLQKAVEQAGKVDRTRNW
-62 IVKQGR
+62 KD
-68 SWQDSEAL
+68 QDTLTTFASAL
-76 STFTTAL
+76 TTAQAKL
-83 NTAQN
+83 ADQTTA
-88 TLNKQDATDKELTDA
+88 DADLTA
-103 TTALTKA
+103 AETALTAA
-110 QEKLVTAGT
+110 QERLVKAGT
-119 TSQNARKNKLK
+119 VEQDARAQKLP
-130 ELEGYTAEGNA
+130 ELEAYTGDNA
-141 QYYPTEDIDELNKS
+141 KYYPHAIGELNKS
-155 IDTLTHAPDTA
+155 ITNLKDATDDKT
-166 EGDQTIDSEITK
+166 GDQTIESEIGK
-178 LDAQETGLIARL
+178 LDNLIASL
-190 KKDNKALNR
+190 KKDNTAFNRLTAAKKA
-199 VKTALEAATKELNR
+199 ADKELGR
-213 NLSYTKDDAVRQ
+213 NLSYKDSDVKQ
-225 KLQDAVDEANADS
+225 
-238 TLQNIEDQTLATN
+238 TLQKAVNDVDATLLNDADQTLATN
-251 QKRDSTAKKLEQAL
+251 QKRDSTAETIERAL
-265 ADAKTKGDEAVA
+265 GNMKDKGDETVA

-307 DDLLN
+307 NDLLN
-312 ADFNADDADRVALS
+312 ADFNADDADRDALS

-337 GLVIASWS
+337 GLIVASWS

-352 KDDAGTLTA
+352 NADGTLTA

-382 VNLTDTAD
+382 VSLTDTAE
-390 PFTQENDQLGVGHVT
+390 PFTQENDQLGVGHIA
-405 HTLSGTTADAAKTD
+405 HTLSGTTADAAKTAI
-419 VRVTYDVASG
+419 RVTYDVASG

-436 DDGSKTGAIGKFT
+436 DDGSKTGAAGKFT

-468 DATAATSTTF
+468 DATAAASTTF
-478 RLSDGTT
+478 RLSDGVT
-485 LDGTLGETVTTA
+485 LDGTLGETVTTT

-519 VKIVATLS
+519 VKAVATLS

-544 AENGQTVAVDGLTA
+544 AENGQTVTVDGLTA

-566 SVYSAGVQERD
+566 SVYSAGVQERG

-652 LAGIKVNGLDIPGF
+652 LAGIKVNGQDIPGF

-671 DYIITAGKDERVKV
+671 DYTITAGKDERVKV

-737 KFTPAEPAG
+737 KFTPVEPAG
-746 QVSKTE
+746 QVSKAE

-784 GGVLSWSSYAGQV
+784 GGILSWSSYAGQV

-849 GRDVTGFD
+849 GRDVAGFD

-903 DGLTQATYT
+903 DGLTQTTYT

-930 SLIFILAASAVGS
+930 SLIFLLAAGAVGS
-943 LLGRKRGTAEM
+943 LLSRRRGTAEM

>member
-24 APAMADETGTPT
+24 APAMADETATPA
-36 TPDNETTQPAPS
+36 TPDNGTTQPAPS
-48 AKETLQNAVNEANE
+48 KPRETLQKAVEQAGKVDRTRNW
-62 IVKQGR
+62 KD
-68 SWQDSEAL
+68 QDAL
-76 STFTTAL
+76 TTFASALTTAQAKL
-83 NTAQN
+83 ADQTTA
-88 TLNKQDATDKELTDA
+88 DADLTA
-103 TTALTKA
+103 AETALTAA
-110 QEKLVTAGT
+110 QERLVKAGT
-119 TSQNARKNKLK
+119 VEQDARAQKLP
-130 ELEGYTAEGNA
+130 ELEAYTGDNA
-141 QYYPTEDIDELNKS
+141 KYYPHAIGELNKS
-155 IDTLTHAPDTA
+155 ITNLKDATDDKT
-166 EGDQTIDSEITK
+166 GDQTIESEIGK
-178 LDAQETGLIARL
+178 LDNLIASL
-190 KKDNKALNR
+190 KKDNTAFNRLTAAKKA
-199 VKTALEAATKELNR
+199 ADKELGR
-213 NLSYTKDDAVRQ
+213 NLSYKDSDVKQ
-225 KLQDAVDEANADS
+225 
-238 TLQNIEDQTLATN
+238 TLQKAVNDVDATLLNDADQTLATN
-251 QKRDSTAKKLEQAL
+251 QKRDSTAETIERAL
-265 ADAKTKGDEAVA
+265 GNMKDKGDETVA

-292 QKDTKAYTPESYKPL
+292 QKDGKAYTSESYKPL

-312 ADFNADDADRVALS
+312 ADFNADDADRDALS
-326 ERTEKLNQAVE
+326 ERTGKLNQAVE
-337 GLVIASWS
+337 GLVVASWS

-352 KDDAGTLTA
+352 NADGTLTA

-382 VNLTDTAD
+382 IGLTDTIE
-390 PFTQENDQLGVGHVT
+390 PFTQDDGQLGVGHVT
-405 HTLSGTTADAAKTD
+405 HTLAGTTADGAKAA
-419 VRVTYDVASG
+419 VNVTYDVTSG

-436 DDGSKTGAIGKFT
+436 DDGSKTGAAGKFT

-456 TANLTGALGKDL
+456 TANLTGMLGKDL

-478 RLSDGTT
+478 KLSDGTT
-485 LDGTLGETVTTA
+485 LDGTLGETVTTT

-519 VKIVATLS
+519 VKAVATLS

-544 AENGQTVAVDGLTA
+544 AENSQTVAVDGLTA
-558 DMDVNTLG
+558 DMDVNTLE
-566 SVYSAGVQERD
+566 SVYSAGVQERG

-652 LAGIKVNGLDIPGF
+652 LAGIKVNGQDIPGF

-671 DYIITAGKDERVKV
+671 DYTITAGKDERVKV

-737 KFTPAEPAG
+737 KFTPVEPAG
-746 QVSKTE
+746 QVSKAE

-784 GGVLSWSSYAGQV
+784 GGILSWSSYAGQV

-838 HRAELTGIKVD
+838 HKAELTGIKVD
-849 GRDVTGFD
+849 GRNVAGFD

-903 DGLTQATYT
+903 DGLTQTTYT
-912 LNVSKATL
+912 LNISKATL

-930 SLIFILAASAVGS
+930 SLIFLLAAGAVGS
-943 LLGRKRGTAEM
+943 LLSRRRGTAEM

>member
-36 TPDNETTQPAPS
+36 TPDNGTTQTPPS
-48 AKETLQNAVNEANE
+48 KPRETLQKAVDQAGKVDQTRNW
-62 IVKQGR
+62 KD
-68 SWQDSEAL
+68 QDAL
-76 STFTTAL
+76 TTFASALTTAQ
-83 NTAQN
+83 A
-88 TLNKQDATDKELTDA
+88 KLTDQTTA
-103 TTALTKA
+103 DADLTAAETALTAA
-110 QEKLVTAGT
+110 QERLVKAGT
-119 TSQNARKNKLK
+119 VEQDARAQKLP
-130 ELEGYTAEGNA
+130 ELEAYTGDNA
-141 QYYPTEDIDELNKS
+141 KYYPHAIGELNKS
-155 IDTLTHAPDTA
+155 ITNLKDATDDKT
-166 EGDQTIDSEITK
+166 GDQTIESEIGK
-178 LDAQETGLIARL
+178 LDNLIASL
-190 KKDNKALNR
+190 KKDNTAFIRLTAAKKA
-199 VKTALEAATKELNR
+199 ADKELGR
-213 NLSYTKDDAVRQ
+213 NLSYKDSDVKQ
-225 KLQDAVDEANADS
+225 
-238 TLQNIEDQTLATN
+238 TLQKAVNDVDATLLHDADQTLATN
-251 QKRDSTAKKLEQAL
+251 QKRDSTAETIERAL
-265 ADAKTKGDEAVA
+265 GNMKDKGDETVA

-292 QKDTKAYTPESYKPL
+292 QKDGKAYTSESYKPL
-307 DDLLN
+307 DDLLK
-312 ADFNADDADRVALS
+312 ADFNADDADRDALS
-326 ERTEKLNQAVE
+326 ERTGKLNQAVE
-337 GLVIASWS
+337 GLVVASWS
-345 IDGKTLS
+345 IDGKTLTRN
-352 KDDAGTLTA
+352 DAGALSA

-382 VNLTDTAD
+382 IGLTDTAGT
-390 PFTQENDQLGVGHVT
+390 FTQDDGQLGVGHVT
-405 HTLSGTTADAAKTD
+405 HTLAGTTADGAKAA
-419 VRVTYDVASG
+419 VNVTYDVASG

-436 DDGSKTGAIGKFT
+436 DDGSKTGATGKFT

-456 TANLTGALGKDL
+456 TANLTGMLGKDL
-468 DATAATSTTF
+468 DATAAVSTTF

-485 LDGTLGETVTTA
+485 LDGTLGETVTTT

-504 TRTLTADGKDSHGTP
+504 TRTLTVDGHDSHGTP
-519 VKIVATLS
+519 VKAVATLS

-544 AENGQTVAVDGLTA
+544 AEESQIVPVDGLTA
-558 DMDVNTLG
+558 DMDVNALG
-566 SVYSAGVQERD
+566 SVYSAGVQERG

-652 LAGIKVNGLDIPGF
+652 LAGIKVNGQDIPGF

-671 DYIITAGKDERVKV
+671 DYTITAGKDERVKV

-746 QVSKTE
+746 QVSKAE
-752 NPSDDNT
+752 NPTDDNT

-767 LDGAYHKS
+767 LDGEYHKS

-838 HRAELTGIKVD
+838 HKAELTGIKVD

-930 SLIFILAASAVGS
+930 SLVFLLAAGAVGS
-943 LLGRKRGTAEM
+943 LLGRRRGTAEM

>member
-24 APAMADETGTPT
+24 APAMADETATPA
-36 TPDNETTQPAPS
+36 TPDNGTTQPAPS
-48 AKETLQNAVNEANE
+48 KPRENLQKAVEQAGKVDQTRNW
-62 IVKQGR
+62 KD
-68 SWQDSEAL
+68 QDAL
-76 STFTTAL
+76 TTFASALTTAQAKL
-83 NTAQN
+83 ADQTTA
-88 TLNKQDATDKELTDA
+88 DADLTA
-103 TTALTKA
+103 AETALTAA
-110 QEKLVTAGT
+110 QERLVKAGT
-119 TSQNARKNKLK
+119 VEQDARAQKLP
-130 ELEGYTAEGNA
+130 ELEAYTGDNA
-141 QYYPTEDIDELNKS
+141 KYYPHAIGELNKS
-155 IDTLTHAPDTA
+155 ITNLKDATDDKT
-166 EGDQTIDSEITK
+166 GDQTIESEIGK
-178 LDAQETGLIARL
+178 LDDLIASL
-190 KKDNKALNR
+190 KKDNTAFNRLTAAKKA
-199 VKTALEAATKELNR
+199 ADKELGR
-213 NLSYTKDDAVRQ
+213 NLSYKDSGVKQ
-225 KLQDAVDEANADS
+225 
-238 TLQNIEDQTLATN
+238 TLQKAVNDVDATLLNDADQTLATN
-251 QKRDSTAKKLEQAL
+251 QKRDSTAETIERAL
-265 ADAKTKGDEAVA
+265 GNMKDKGDETVA

-292 QKDTKAYTPESYKPL
+292 QKDGKAYTSESYKPL
-307 DDLLN
+307 DDLLK
-312 ADFNADDADRVALS
+312 ADFNADDADRDALS

-337 GLVIASWS
+337 GLTVASWS
-345 IDGKTLS
+345 IDGKTLIRN
-352 KDDAGTLTA
+352 DAGALSA

-382 VNLTDTAD
+382 IGLTDTAGT
-390 PFTQENDQLGVGHVT
+390 FTQDDGQLGVGHVT
-405 HTLSGTTADAAKTD
+405 HTLAGTTADGAKAA
-419 VRVTYDVASG
+419 VNVTYDVASG

-436 DDGSKTGAIGKFT
+436 DDGSKTGAAGKFT

-456 TANLTGALGKDL
+456 TANLTGMLGKDL

-485 LDGTLGETVTTA
+485 LDGTLGETVTTT

-519 VKIVATLS
+519 VKAVATLS

-544 AENGQTVAVDGLTA
+544 AENGQTVTVDGLTA
-558 DMDVNTLG
+558 DMDVNALG
-566 SVYSAGVQERD
+566 SVYSAGVQERG

-652 LAGIKVNGLDIPGF
+652 LAGIKVNGQDIPGF

-671 DYIITAGKDERVKV
+671 DYTITAGKDERVKV

-737 KFTPAEPAG
+737 KFTPVEPAG
-746 QVSKTE
+746 QVSKAE

-784 GGVLSWSSYAGQV
+784 GGILSWSSYAGQV

-823 YATRVLTVTYLTADT
+823 YATRVLTVTYLTTDT
-838 HRAELTGIKVD
+838 HKAELTGIKVD
-849 GRDVTGFD
+849 GRNVAGFD

-930 SLIFILAASAVGS
+930 SLIFLLAAGAVGS
-943 LLGRKRGTAEM
+943 LLSRRRGTAEM

>member
-24 APAMADETGTPT
+24 APAMADETGAPT
-36 TPDNETTQPAPS
+36 TPDNGTTQPAPS
-48 AKETLQNAVNEANE
+48 KPRETLQKAVEQAGKVDQTRNW
-62 IVKQGR
+62 KD
-68 SWQDSEAL
+68 QDAL
-76 STFTTAL
+76 TTFASALTTAQAKL
-83 NTAQN
+83 ADQTTA
-88 TLNKQDATDKELTDA
+88 DADLTA
-103 TTALTKA
+103 AETALTAA
-110 QEKLVTAGT
+110 QERLVKAGT
-119 TSQNARKNKLK
+119 VEQDARAQKLP
-130 ELEGYTAEGNA
+130 ELEAYTGDNA
-141 QYYPTEDIDELNKS
+141 KYYPHAIGELNKS
-155 IDTLTHAPDTA
+155 ITNLKNATDDKT
-166 EGDQTIDSEITK
+166 GDQTIESEIGK
-178 LDAQETGLIARL
+178 LDDLIASL
-190 KKDNKALNR
+190 KKDNTAFNRLTAAKKA
-199 VKTALEAATKELNR
+199 ADKELGR
-213 NLSYTKDDAVRQ
+213 NLSYKDSDVKQ
-225 KLQDAVDEANADS
+225 
-238 TLQNIEDQTLATN
+238 TLQKAVNDVDATLLNDADQTLATN
-251 QKRDSTAKKLEQAL
+251 QKRDSTAETIERAL
-265 ADAKTKGDEAVA
+265 GNMKDKGDETVA

-292 QKDTKAYTPESYKPL
+292 QKDGKAYTSESYKPL

-312 ADFNADDADRVALS
+312 ADFNADDADRDALS

-337 GLVIASWS
+337 GLTVASWS

-352 KDDAGTLTA
+352 NADGTLTA

-382 VNLTDTAD
+382 IGLTDTAE
-390 PFTQENDQLGVGHVT
+390 PFTQENDQLGVGHIT
-405 HTLSGTTADAAKTD
+405 HTLSGTTADAAKTAI
-419 VRVTYDVASG
+419 RVTYDVASG

-436 DDGSKTGAIGKFT
+436 DDGSKTGAAGKFT

-456 TANLTGALGKDL
+456 TANLTGMLGKDL

-478 RLSDGTT
+478 KLSDGTT
-485 LDGTLGETVTTA
+485 LDGTLGETVTTT

-504 TRTLTADGKDSHGTP
+504 TRTLTADGKDFHGTP
-519 VKIVATLS
+519 VKAVATLS

-544 AENGQTVAVDGLTA
+544 AENSQTVTVDGLTA
-558 DMDVNTLG
+558 DMDVNALG
-566 SVYSAGVQERD
+566 SVYSAGVQERG

-652 LAGIKVNGLDIPGF
+652 LAGIKVNGQDIPGF

-671 DYIITAGKDERVKV
+671 DYTITAGKDERVKV

-737 KFTPAEPAG
+737 KFTPVEPAG
-746 QVSKTE
+746 QVSKAE

-784 GGVLSWSSYAGQV
+784 GGILSWSSYAGQV

-838 HRAELTGIKVD
+838 HKAELTGIKVD
-849 GRDVTGFD
+849 GRNVAGFD

-930 SLIFILAASAVGS
+930 SLIFLLAAGAVGS
-943 LLGRKRGTAEM
+943 LLSRRRGTAEM

>member
-24 APAMADETGTPT
+24 APAMADETATPAMA
-36 TPDNETTQPAPS
+36 DNGTTQPAPS
-48 AKETLQNAVNEANE
+48 KPRETLQKAVEQAGKVDRTRNW
-62 IVKQGR
+62 KD
-68 SWQDSEAL
+68 QDAL
-76 STFTTAL
+76 TTFASALTTAQAKL
-83 NTAQN
+83 ADQTTA
-88 TLNKQDATDKELTDA
+88 DADLTA
-103 TTALTKA
+103 AETALTAA
-110 QEKLVTAGT
+110 QERLVKAGT
-119 TSQNARKNKLK
+119 VEQDARAQKLP
-130 ELEGYTAEGNA
+130 ELEAYTGDNA
-141 QYYPTEDIDELNKS
+141 KYYPHAIGELNKS
-155 IDTLTHAPDTA
+155 ITNLKDATDDKT
-166 EGDQTIDSEITK
+166 GDQTIESEIGK
-178 LDAQETGLIARL
+178 LDNLIASL
-190 KKDNKALNR
+190 KKDNTAFNRLTAAKKA
-199 VKTALEAATKELNR
+199 ADKELGR
-213 NLSYTKDDAVRQ
+213 NLSYKDSDVKQ
-225 KLQDAVDEANADS
+225 
-238 TLQNIEDQTLATN
+238 TLQKAVNDVDATLLNDADQTLATN
-251 QKRDSTAKKLEQAL
+251 QKRDSTAETIERAL
-265 ADAKTKGDEAVA
+265 GNMKDKGDETVA

-292 QKDTKAYTPESYKPL
+292 QKDGKAYTSESYKPL
-307 DDLLN
+307 DDLLK
-312 ADFNADDADRVALS
+312 ADFNADDADRDALS

-337 GLVIASWS
+337 GLIVASWS

-352 KDDAGTLTA
+352 NADGTLTA

-382 VNLTDTAD
+382 VSLTDTAE
-390 PFTQENDQLGVGHVT
+390 PFTQENDQLGVGHIT
-405 HTLSGTTADAAKTD
+405 HTLAGTTADGAKAA
-419 VRVTYDVASG
+419 VNVTYDVASG

-436 DDGSKTGAIGKFT
+436 DDGSKTGATGKFT

-456 TANLTGALGKDL
+456 TANLTGMLGKDL

-478 RLSDGTT
+478 KLSDGIT
-485 LDGTLGETVTTA
+485 LDGTLGETVTTT

-504 TRTLTADGKDSHGTP
+504 TRTLTADGHDSHGTP
-519 VKIVATLS
+519 VKAVATLS

-544 AENGQTVAVDGLTA
+544 AENGQTVTVDGLTA

-566 SVYSAGVQERD
+566 SVYSAGVQERG

-652 LAGIKVNGLDIPGF
+652 LAGIKVNGQDIPGF

-671 DYIITAGKDERVKV
+671 DYTITAGKDERVKV

-737 KFTPAEPAG
+737 KFTPVEPAG
-746 QVSKTE
+746 QVSKAE

-784 GGVLSWSSYAGQV
+784 GGILSWSSYAGQV

-838 HRAELTGIKVD
+838 HKAELTGIKVD
-849 GRDVTGFD
+849 GRDVAGFD

-912 LNVSKATL
+912 LDVSKATL

-930 SLIFILAASAVGS
+930 SLIFLLAAGAVGS
-943 LLGRKRGTAEM
+943 LLSRRRGTAEM

>member
-24 APAMADETGTPT
+24 APAMADETATPA
-36 TPDNETTQPAPS
+36 TPDNGTAQPAPS
-48 AKETLQNAVNEANE
+48 KPRETLQKAVEQAGKVDQTRNW
-62 IVKQGR
+62 KD
-68 SWQDSEAL
+68 QDAL
-76 STFTTAL
+76 TTFASALTTAQAKL
-83 NTAQN
+83 ADQTTA
-88 TLNKQDATDKELTDA
+88 DADLTA
-103 TTALTKA
+103 AETALTAA
-110 QEKLVTAGT
+110 QERLVKAGT
-119 TSQNARKNKLK
+119 VEQDARAQKLP
-130 ELEGYTAEGNA
+130 ELEAYTGDNA
-141 QYYPTEDIDELNKS
+141 KYYPHAIGELNKS
-155 IDTLTHAPDTA
+155 ITNLKDATDDKT
-166 EGDQTIDSEITK
+166 GDQTIESEIGK
-178 LDAQETGLIARL
+178 LDNLIASL
-190 KKDNKALNR
+190 KKDNTAFNRLTAAKKA
-199 VKTALEAATKELNR
+199 ADKELGR
-213 NLSYTKDDAVRQ
+213 NLSYKDSDVKQ
-225 KLQDAVDEANADS
+225 
-238 TLQNIEDQTLATN
+238 TLQKAVNDVDATLLNDADQTLTIN
-251 QKRDSTAKKLEQAL
+251 QKRDSTAETIERAL
-265 ADAKTKGDEAVA
+265 GNMKDKGDETVA

-292 QKDTKAYTPESYKPL
+292 QKDGKAYTSESYKPL
-307 DDLLN
+307 DDLLK
-312 ADFNADDADRVALS
+312 ADFNADDADRDALS
-326 ERTEKLNQAVE
+326 ERTGKLNQAVE
-337 GLVIASWS
+337 GLTVASWS
-345 IDGKTLS
+345 IDGKTLIRN
-352 KDDAGTLTA
+352 DAGALSA
-361 TLDRKTA
+361 ALDRKTA

-382 VNLTDTAD
+382 IGLTDTAE
-390 PFTQENDQLGVGHVT
+390 PFTQENDQLGVGHIT
-405 HTLSGTTADAAKTD
+405 HTLAGTTADAAKTAI
-419 VRVTYDVASG
+419 RVTYDVASG

-436 DDGSKTGAIGKFT
+436 DDGSKTGAAGRFT

-468 DATAATSTTF
+468 DATAAASTTF

-485 LDGTLGETVTTA
+485 LDGTLGETVTTT

-519 VKIVATLS
+519 VKAVATLS

-544 AENGQTVAVDGLTA
+544 AENSQTVTVDGLTA
-558 DMDVNTLG
+558 DMDVNALG
-566 SVYSAGVQERD
+566 SVYSAGVQERG

-652 LAGIKVNGLDIPGF
+652 LAGIKVNGQDIPGF

-671 DYIITAGKDERVKV
+671 DYTITAGKDERVKV

-737 KFTPAEPAG
+737 KFTPVEPAG
-746 QVSKTE
+746 QVSKAE

-784 GGVLSWSSYAGQV
+784 GGILSWSSYAGQV

-849 GRDVTGFD
+849 GRDVAGFD

-930 SLIFILAASAVGS
+930 SLIFLLAAGAVGS
-943 LLGRKRGTAEM
+943 LLSRRRGTAEM

>member
-36 TPDNETTQPAPS
+36 TPDNGTTQPAPS
-48 AKETLQNAVNEANE
+48 AKETLQNAVNEANG
-62 IVKQGR
+62 IDPARNWDK
-68 SWQDSEAL
+68 DMLTA
-76 STFTTAL
+76 FTTAL
-83 NTAQN
+83 NAAQN
-88 TLNKQDATDKELTDA
+88 TLKKQDATDKELTDA
-103 TTALTKA
+103 TTALTDA
-110 QEKLVTAGT
+110 REKLVTAGT
-119 TSQNARKNKLK
+119 TAQNARKNKLK
-130 ELEGYTAEGNA
+130 ELEGYTGDNA
-141 QYYPTEDIDELNKS
+141 AYYPSEDIEELKTS
-155 IDTLTHAPDTA
+155 IETLKNAPDTA

-178 LDAQETGLIARL
+178 LDAKETGLIARL

-199 VKTALEAATKELNR
+199 FKTALGAATKELNR

-225 KLQDAVDEANADS
+225 KLQDAIDEAKADS

-251 QKRDSTAKKLEQAL
+251 QNRVSAAEKLEHAL

-337 GLVIASWS
+337 GLVVASWS

-352 KDDAGTLTA
+352 NADGTLTA

-382 VNLTDTAD
+382 VSLTDTAD
-390 PFTQENDQLGVGHVT
+390 PFTQENDQLGVGHIT
-405 HTLSGTTADAAKTD
+405 HMLSGTTADVAKTAI
-419 VRVTYDVASG
+419 RVTYDVASG

-436 DDGSKTGAIGKFT
+436 DDGSKTGATGKFT
-449 RNEDGSW
+449 RNEDGLW

-485 LDGTLGETVTTA
+485 LDGTLGETVTTT

-519 VKIVATLS
+519 VKAVATLS

-544 AENGQTVAVDGLTA
+544 AENGQTVAVDDLTA
-558 DMDVNTLG
+558 DMDVNALG
-566 SVYSAGVQERD
+566 SVYSAGVQERG

-737 KFTPAEPAG
+737 KFTPSEPAG

-767 LDGAYHKS
+767 LDGEYHKS

-849 GRDVTGFD
+849 GHDVTGFD

-943 LLGRKRGTAEM
+943 LLGRKRGTVEM

>member
-24 APAMADETGTPT
+24 APAMADETATPA
-36 TPDNETTQPAPS
+36 TPDNGTTQPAPS
-48 AKETLQNAVNEANE
+48 KPRENLQKAVEQAGKVDRTRNW
-62 IVKQGR
+62 KD
-68 SWQDSEAL
+68 QDAL
-76 STFTTAL
+76 TTFVSALTTAQAKL
-83 NTAQN
+83 ADQTTA
-88 TLNKQDATDKELTDA
+88 DADLTA
-103 TTALTKA
+103 AETALTAA
-110 QEKLVTAGT
+110 QERLVKAGT
-119 TSQNARKNKLK
+119 VEQDARAQKLP
-130 ELEGYTAEGNA
+130 ELEAYTGDNA
-141 QYYPTEDIDELNKS
+141 KYYPHAIGELNKS
-155 IDTLTHAPDTA
+155 ITNLKDATDDKT
-166 EGDQTIDSEITK
+166 GDQTIESEIGK
-178 LDAQETGLIARL
+178 LDNLIASL
-190 KKDNKALNR
+190 KKDNTAFNRLTAAKKA
-199 VKTALEAATKELNR
+199 ADKELGR
-213 NLSYTKDDAVRQ
+213 NLSYKDSDVKQ
-225 KLQDAVDEANADS
+225 
-238 TLQNIEDQTLATN
+238 TLQKAVNDVDATLLNDADQTLATN
-251 QKRDSTAKKLEQAL
+251 QKRDSTAETIERAL
-265 ADAKTKGDEAVA
+265 GNMKDKGDETVA

-292 QKDTKAYTPESYKPL
+292 QKDGKAYTSESYKPL
-307 DDLLN
+307 DDLLK
-312 ADFNADDADRVALS
+312 ADFNADDADRDALS
-326 ERTEKLNQAVE
+326 ERTGKLNQAVE
-337 GLVIASWS
+337 GLAVASWS
-345 IDGKTLS
+345 IDGKTLIRN
-352 KDDAGTLTA
+352 DAGALSA
-361 TLDRKTA
+361 TLNRKTA

-382 VNLTDTAD
+382 IGLTDTAGT
-390 PFTQENDQLGVGHVT
+390 FTQENGQLGVGHVT
-405 HTLSGTTADAAKTD
+405 HTLSGTTADAAKTAI
-419 VRVTYDVASG
+419 RVTYDVTSG

-436 DDGSKTGAIGKFT
+436 DDGSKTGATGKFT
-449 RNEDGSW
+449 RNDDGSW
-456 TANLTGALGKDL
+456 TANLTGMLGKDL

-478 RLSDGTT
+478 KLSDGTT
-485 LDGTLGETVTTA
+485 LDGTLGETVTTT

-519 VKIVATLS
+519 VKAVATLS

-544 AENGQTVAVDGLTA
+544 AENGQTVTVDGLTA
-558 DMDVNTLG
+558 DMDVNALG
-566 SVYSAGVQERD
+566 SVYSAGVQERG

-652 LAGIKVNGLDIPGF
+652 LAGIKVNGQDIPGF

-671 DYIITAGKDERVKV
+671 DYTITAGKDERVKV

-746 QVSKTE
+746 QVSKAE

-784 GGVLSWSSYAGQV
+784 GGILSWSSYAGQV

-849 GRDVTGFD
+849 GRDVAGFD

-930 SLIFILAASAVGS
+930 SLIFLLAAGAVGS
-943 LLGRKRGTAEM
+943 LLSRRRGTAEM

>member
-36 TPDNETTQPAPS
+36 TPDNGTTQTPPS
-48 AKETLQNAVNEANE
+48 KPRETLQKAVDQAGKVDQTRNW
-62 IVKQGR
+62 KD
-68 SWQDSEAL
+68 QDAL
-76 STFTTAL
+76 TTFASALTTAQ
-83 NTAQN
+83 A
-88 TLNKQDATDKELTDA
+88 KLTDQTTA
-103 TTALTKA
+103 DADLTAAETALTAA
-110 QEKLVTAGT
+110 QERLVKAGT
-119 TSQNARKNKLK
+119 VEQDARAQKLP
-130 ELEGYTAEGNA
+130 ELEAYTGDNA
-141 QYYPTEDIDELNKS
+141 KYYPHAIGELNKS
-155 IDTLTHAPDTA
+155 ITNLKDATDDKT
-166 EGDQTIDSEITK
+166 GDQTIESEIGK
-178 LDAQETGLIARL
+178 LDNLIASL
-190 KKDNKALNR
+190 KKDNTAFIRLTAAKKA
-199 VKTALEAATKELNR
+199 ADKELGR
-213 NLSYTKDDAVRQ
+213 NLSYKDSDVKQ
-225 KLQDAVDEANADS
+225 
-238 TLQNIEDQTLATN
+238 TLQKAVNDVDATLLHDADQTLATN
-251 QKRDSTAKKLEQAL
+251 QKRDSTAETIERAL
-265 ADAKTKGDEAVA
+265 GNMKDKGDETVA

-292 QKDTKAYTPESYKPL
+292 QKDGKAYTSESYKPL
-307 DDLLN
+307 DDLLK
-312 ADFNADDADRVALS
+312 ADFNADDADRDALS
-326 ERTEKLNQAVE
+326 ERTGKLNQAVE
-337 GLVIASWS
+337 GLVVASWS
-345 IDGKTLS
+345 IDGKTLTRN
-352 KDDAGTLTA
+352 DAGALSA

-382 VNLTDTAD
+382 IGLTDTAGT
-390 PFTQENDQLGVGHVT
+390 FTQDDGQLGVGHVT
-405 HTLSGTTADAAKTD
+405 HTLAGTTADGAKAA
-419 VRVTYDVASG
+419 VNVTYDVASG

-436 DDGSKTGAIGKFT
+436 DDGSKTGATGRFT

-456 TANLTGALGKDL
+456 TANLTGMLGKDL

-478 RLSDGTT
+478 KLSDGTT
-485 LDGTLGETVTTA
+485 LDGTLGETVTTT

-504 TRTLTADGKDSHGTP
+504 TRTLTVDGHDSHGTP
-519 VKIVATLS
+519 VKAVATLS

-544 AENGQTVAVDGLTA
+544 AEENQVVAVDGLTA
-558 DMDVNTLG
+558 DMDVNALG
-566 SVYSAGVQERD
+566 SVYSAGVQERG

-582 WELNVKHGANVS
+582 WELNVKHGANVF

-652 LAGIKVNGLDIPGF
+652 LAGIKVNGQDIPGF

-671 DYIITAGKDERVKV
+671 DYTITAGKDERVKV

-746 QVSKTE
+746 QVSKAE
-752 NPSDDNT
+752 NPTDDNT

-767 LDGAYHKS
+767 LDGEYHKS

-838 HRAELTGIKVD
+838 HKAELTGIKVD

-930 SLIFILAASAVGS
+930 SLVFLLAAGAVGS
-943 LLGRKRGTAEM
+943 LLGRRRGTAEM

>member
-24 APAMADETGTPT
+24 APAMADETATPA
-36 TPDNETTQPAPS
+36 TPDNGTTQPAPS
-48 AKETLQNAVNEANE
+48 KPRETLQKAVEQAGKVDQTRNWKN
-62 IVKQGR
+62 
-68 SWQDSEAL
+68 QDAL
-76 STFTTAL
+76 TTFASALTTAQAKL
-83 NTAQN
+83 ADQTTA
-88 TLNKQDATDKELTDA
+88 DADLTVA
-103 TTALTKA
+103 ETALTAA
-110 QEKLVTAGT
+110 QERLVKAGT
-119 TSQNARKNKLK
+119 VEQDARAQKLP
-130 ELEGYTAEGNA
+130 ELEAYTGDNA
-141 QYYPTEDIDELNKS
+141 KYYPHAIGELNKS
-155 IDTLTHAPDTA
+155 ITNLKDATDDKT
-166 EGDQTIDSEITK
+166 GDQTIESEIGK
-178 LDAQETGLIARL
+178 LDDLIASL
-190 KKDNKALNR
+190 KKDNTAFNRLTAAKKA
-199 VKTALEAATKELNR
+199 ADKELGR
-213 NLSYTKDDAVRQ
+213 NLSYKDSGVKQ
-225 KLQDAVDEANADS
+225 
-238 TLQNIEDQTLATN
+238 TLQKAVNDVDATLLNDADQTLATN
-251 QKRDSTAKKLEQAL
+251 QKRDSTAETIERAL
-265 ADAKTKGDEAVA
+265 GNMKDKGDETVA

-292 QKDTKAYTPESYKPL
+292 QKDGKAYTSESYKPL
-307 DDLLN
+307 DDLLK
-312 ADFNADDADRVALS
+312 ADFNADDADRDALS

-337 GLVIASWS
+337 GLTVASWS
-345 IDGKTLS
+345 IDGKTLIRN
-352 KDDAGTLTA
+352 DAGALSA

-382 VNLTDTAD
+382 IGLTDTAGT
-390 PFTQENDQLGVGHVT
+390 FTQDDGQLGVGHVT
-405 HTLSGTTADAAKTD
+405 HTLAGTTADGAKAA
-419 VRVTYDVASG
+419 VNVTYDVASG

-436 DDGSKTGAIGKFT
+436 DDGSKTGAAGKFT

-456 TANLTGALGKDL
+456 TANLTGMLGKDL

-478 RLSDGTT
+478 KLSDGTT
-485 LDGTLGETVTTA
+485 LDGTLGETVTTT

-519 VKIVATLS
+519 VKAVATLS

-544 AENGQTVAVDGLTA
+544 AENGQTVTVDGLTA
-558 DMDVNTLG
+558 DMDVNALG
-566 SVYSAGVQERD
+566 SVYSAGVQERG

-638 FAAAPKVIGNDKAA
+638 FAAAPKVIGNNKAA
-652 LAGIKVNGLDIPGF
+652 LAGIKVNGQDIPGF

-671 DYIITAGKDERVKV
+671 DYTITAGKDERVKV

-737 KFTPAEPAG
+737 KFTPVEPAG
-746 QVSKTE
+746 QVSKAE

-784 GGVLSWSSYAGQV
+784 GGILSWSSYAGQV

-838 HRAELTGIKVD
+838 HKAELTGIKVD
-849 GRDVTGFD
+849 GRNVAGFD

-930 SLIFILAASAVGS
+930 SLIFLLAAGAVGS
-943 LLGRKRGTAEM
+943 LLSRRRGTAEM

>member
-36 TPDNETTQPAPS
+36 TPDNGTTQPAPS
-48 AKETLQNAVNEANE
+48 AKETLQNAIANAE
-62 IVKQGR
+62 EVDLTRNWADTK
-68 SWQDSEAL
+68 SAFE
-76 STFTTAL
+76 TAL
-83 NTAQN
+83 DEARKLVENP
-88 TLNKQDATDKELTDA
+88 DATED
-103 TTALTKA
+103 
-110 QEKLVTAGT
+110 Q
-119 TSQNARKNKLK
+119 LK
-130 ELEGYTAEGNA
+130 EAENNLDAAMAALKTDEQKKGEA
-141 QYYPTEDIDELNKS
+141 KKKEAEVYLADGQKDFYPTTFDRLKTAVGKIDAGITTNSK
-155 IDTLTHAPDTA
+155 
-166 EGDQTIDSEITK
+166 EGDQAILSAVTETE
-178 LDAQETGLIARL
+178 DALAAMNG
-190 KKDNKALNR
+190 DNVS
-199 VKTALEAATKELNR
+199 VK
-213 NLSYTKDDAVRQ
+213 
-225 KLQDAVDEANADS
+225 
-238 TLQNIEDQTLATN
+238 
-251 QKRDSTAKKLEQAL
+251 AL
-265 ADAKTKGDEAVA
+265 ADAKANAQKELDRGLTYDDKDATADLNAKMTAPTPDGSDQTLEANQKRDKAAKDIIAALGALQGKEGVQLAEYRAALKDAKSKQDIQKDKDGKA
-277 YRNALKAAQDKQKIQ
+277 YTDASYKQLKDLLAVDFNEKTASSSELTERANALK
-292 QKDTKAYTPESYKPL
+292 
-307 DDLLN
+307 
-312 ADFNADDADRVALS
+312 DAVS
-326 ERTEKLNQAVE
+326 KLEV
-337 GLVIASWS
+337 ASWS

-352 KDDAGTLTA
+352 NADGTLTA

-368 ALEHPTLTGSDGST
+368 ALDHPTLTGSDGST
-382 VNLTDTAD
+382 VSLTDTAD

-405 HTLSGTTADAAKTD
+405 HTLSGTTADAAKTAI
-419 VRVTYDVASG
+419 RVTYDVASG

-436 DDGSKTGAIGKFT
+436 DDGSKTGAAGKFT

-456 TANLTGALGKDL
+456 TANLTGALGKGL

-485 LDGTLGETVTTA
+485 LDGTLGETVTTT

-519 VKIVATLS
+519 VKAVATLS

-558 DMDVNTLG
+558 DMDVNALG
-566 SVYSAGVQERD
+566 SVYSAGVQERG

-594 NPTIAVTTSGEGSRI
+594 NPTIAVATSGEGSRI

-671 DYIITAGKDERVKV
+671 DYTITAGKDERVKV

-784 GGVLSWSSYAGQV
+784 GGILSWSSYAGQV

-849 GRDVTGFD
+849 GHDVTGFD

-895 AVIKVTSA
+895 AVVKVTSA

-943 LLGRKRGTAEM
+943 LLGRRRGTAEM

>member
-24 APAMADETGTPT
+24 APAMADETATPA
-36 TPDNETTQPAPS
+36 TPDNGTTQPAPS
-48 AKETLQNAVNEANE
+48 KPRETLQKAVEQAGKVDRTRNW
-62 IVKQGR
+62 KD
-68 SWQDSEAL
+68 QDAL
-76 STFTTAL
+76 TTFASALTTAQAKL
-83 NTAQN
+83 ADQTTA
-88 TLNKQDATDKELTDA
+88 DADLTA
-103 TTALTKA
+103 AETALTAA
-110 QEKLVTAGT
+110 QERLVKAGT
-119 TSQNARKNKLK
+119 VEQDARAQKLP
-130 ELEGYTAEGNA
+130 ELEAYTGDNA
-141 QYYPTEDIDELNKS
+141 KYYPHAIGELNKS
-155 IDTLTHAPDTA
+155 ITNLKDATDDKT
-166 EGDQTIDSEITK
+166 GDQTIESEIGK
-178 LDAQETGLIARL
+178 LDDLIASL
-190 KKDNKALNR
+190 KKDNTAFNRLTAAKKA
-199 VKTALEAATKELNR
+199 ADKELGR
-213 NLSYTKDDAVRQ
+213 NLSYKDSDVKQ
-225 KLQDAVDEANADS
+225 
-238 TLQNIEDQTLATN
+238 TLQKAVNDVDATLLNDADQTLATN
-251 QKRDSTAKKLEQAL
+251 QKRDSTAETIERAL
-265 ADAKTKGDEAVA
+265 GNMKDKGDETVA

-292 QKDTKAYTPESYKPL
+292 QKDGKAYTSESYKPL
-307 DDLLN
+307 DDLLK
-312 ADFNADDADRVALS
+312 ADFNADDADRDALS

-337 GLVIASWS
+337 GLTVASWS

-352 KDDAGTLTA
+352 NADGTLTA

-382 VNLTDTAD
+382 IGLTDTAE
-390 PFTQENDQLGVGHVT
+390 PFTQENDQLGVGHIA
-405 HTLSGTTADAAKTD
+405 HTLSGTTADAAKTAI
-419 VRVTYDVASG
+419 RVTYDVASG

-436 DDGSKTGAIGKFT
+436 DDGSKTGAAGKFT

-456 TANLTGALGKDL
+456 TANLTGMLGKDL

-478 RLSDGTT
+478 KLSDGTT
-485 LDGTLGETVTTA
+485 LDGTLGETVTTT

-519 VKIVATLS
+519 VKAVATLS

-544 AENGQTVAVDGLTA
+544 AENSQTVTVDGLTA
-558 DMDVNTLG
+558 DMDVNALG
-566 SVYSAGVQERD
+566 SVYSAGVQERG

-652 LAGIKVNGLDIPGF
+652 LAGIKVNGQDIPGF

-671 DYIITAGKDERVKV
+671 DYTITAGKDERVKV

-746 QVSKTE
+746 QVSKAE

-784 GGVLSWSSYAGQV
+784 GGILSWSSYAGQV

-812 ELGVLSKDGTK
+812 ELGVLSKNGTK

-849 GRDVTGFD
+849 GRDVAGFD

-930 SLIFILAASAVGS
+930 SLIFLLAAGAVGS
-943 LLGRKRGTAEM
+943 LLSRRRGTAEM

>member
-24 APAMADETGTPT
+24 APAMADETATPA
-36 TPDNETTQPAPS
+36 TPDNGTAQPAPS
-48 AKETLQNAVNEANE
+48 KPRETLQKAVEQAGKVDQTRNW
-62 IVKQGR
+62 KD
-68 SWQDSEAL
+68 QDAL
-76 STFTTAL
+76 TTFVSALTTAQAKL
-83 NTAQN
+83 ADQTTA
-88 TLNKQDATDKELTDA
+88 DADLTA
-103 TTALTKA
+103 AETALTAA
-110 QEKLVTAGT
+110 QERLVKAGT
-119 TSQNARKNKLK
+119 VEQDARAQKLP
-130 ELEGYTAEGNA
+130 ELEAYTGDNA
-141 QYYPTEDIDELNKS
+141 KYYPHAIGELNKS
-155 IDTLTHAPDTA
+155 ITNLKDATDDKT
-166 EGDQTIDSEITK
+166 GDQTIESEIGK
-178 LDAQETGLIARL
+178 LDNLIASL
-190 KKDNKALNR
+190 KKDNTAFNRLTAAKKA
-199 VKTALEAATKELNR
+199 ADKELDR
-213 NLSYTKDDAVRQ
+213 NLSYKDSDVKQ
-225 KLQDAVDEANADS
+225 
-238 TLQNIEDQTLATN
+238 TLQKAVNDVDATLLNDADQTLATN
-251 QKRDSTAKKLEQAL
+251 RKRDSTAETIERAL
-265 ADAKTKGDEAVA
+265 GNMKDKGDETVA

-292 QKDTKAYTPESYKPL
+292 QKDGKAYTSESYKPL

-312 ADFNADDADRVALS
+312 ADFNADDADRDALS
-326 ERTEKLNQAVE
+326 ERTGKLSQAVE
-337 GLVIASWS
+337 GLTVASWS

-352 KDDAGTLTA
+352 NADGTLTA

-382 VNLTDTAD
+382 IGLTDTAE
-390 PFTQENDQLGVGHVT
+390 PFTQENDQLGVGHIT
-405 HTLSGTTADAAKTD
+405 HTLSGTTADAAKTAI
-419 VRVTYDVASG
+419 RVTYDVASG

-436 DDGSKTGAIGKFT
+436 DDGSKTGAAGKFT

-456 TANLTGALGKDL
+456 TANLTGMLGKDL

-485 LDGTLGETVTTA
+485 LDGTLGETVTTT

-519 VKIVATLS
+519 VKAVATLS

-544 AENGQTVAVDGLTA
+544 AENSQTVTVDGLTA
-558 DMDVNTLG
+558 DMDVNALG
-566 SVYSAGVQERD
+566 SVYSAGVQERG

-652 LAGIKVNGLDIPGF
+652 LAGIKVNGQDIPGF

-671 DYIITAGKDERVKV
+671 DYTITAGKDERVKV

-737 KFTPAEPAG
+737 KFTPVEPAG
-746 QVSKTE
+746 QVSKAE

-784 GGVLSWSSYAGQV
+784 GGILSWSSYAGQV

-849 GRDVTGFD
+849 GRDVAGFD

-930 SLIFILAASAVGS
+930 SLIFLLAAGAVGS
-943 LLGRKRGTAEM
+943 LLSRRRGTAEM

>member
-24 APAMADETGTPT
+24 APAMADETATPA
-36 TPDNETTQPAPS
+36 TPDNGTTQPAPS
-48 AKETLQNAVNEANE
+48 KPRETLQKAVEQAGKVDRTRNW
-62 IVKQGR
+62 KD
-68 SWQDSEAL
+68 QDAL
-76 STFTTAL
+76 TTFASALTTAQAKL
-83 NTAQN
+83 ADQTTA
-88 TLNKQDATDKELTDA
+88 DADLTA
-103 TTALTKA
+103 AETALTAA
-110 QEKLVTAGT
+110 QERLVKAGT
-119 TSQNARKNKLK
+119 VEQDARAQKLP
-130 ELEGYTAEGNA
+130 ELEAYTGDNA
-141 QYYPTEDIDELNKS
+141 KYYPHAIGELNKS
-155 IDTLTHAPDTA
+155 ITNLKDVTDDKT
-166 EGDQTIDSEITK
+166 GDQTIESEIGK
-178 LDAQETGLIARL
+178 LDDLIASL
-190 KKDNKALNR
+190 KKDNTAFNRLTAAKKA
-199 VKTALEAATKELNR
+199 ADKELGR
-213 NLSYTKDDAVRQ
+213 NLSYKDSDVKQ
-225 KLQDAVDEANADS
+225 
-238 TLQNIEDQTLATN
+238 TLQKAVNDVDATLLNDADQTLATN
-251 QKRDSTAKKLEQAL
+251 QKRDSTAETIERAL
-265 ADAKTKGDEAVA
+265 GNMKDKGDETVA

-292 QKDTKAYTPESYKPL
+292 QKDGKAYTSESYKPL

-312 ADFNADDADRVALS
+312 ADFNADDADRDTLS

-337 GLVIASWS
+337 GLIVASWS

-352 KDDAGTLTA
+352 NADGTLTA

-382 VNLTDTAD
+382 VSLTDTAE
-390 PFTQENDQLGVGHVT
+390 PFTQENDQLGVGHIA
-405 HTLSGTTADAAKTD
+405 HTLSGTTADAAKTAI
-419 VRVTYDVASG
+419 RVTYDVASG

-436 DDGSKTGAIGKFT
+436 DDGSKTGAAGKFT

-456 TANLTGALGKDL
+456 TANLTGMLGKDL

-478 RLSDGTT
+478 KLSDGTT
-485 LDGTLGETVTTA
+485 LDGTLGETVTTT

-519 VKIVATLS
+519 IKAVATLS

-544 AENGQTVAVDGLTA
+544 AENSQTVTVDGLTA
-558 DMDVNTLG
+558 DMDVNALG
-566 SVYSAGVQERD
+566 SVYSAGVQERG

-652 LAGIKVNGLDIPGF
+652 LAGIKVNGQDIPGF

-671 DYIITAGKDERVKV
+671 DYTITAGKDERVKV

-737 KFTPAEPAG
+737 KFTPVEPAG
-746 QVSKTE
+746 QVSKAE

-784 GGVLSWSSYAGQV
+784 GGILSWSSYAGQV

-849 GRDVTGFD
+849 GRDVAGFD

-930 SLIFILAASAVGS
+930 SLIFLLAAGAVGS
-943 LLGRKRGTAEM
+943 LLSRRRGTAEM

>member
-36 TPDNETTQPAPS
+36 TPDNGTTQPAPS
-48 AKETLQNAVNEANE
+48 AKETLQNAVNEANG
-62 IVKQGR
+62 IDPARNWDK
-68 SWQDSEAL
+68 DMLTA
-76 STFTTAL
+76 FTTAL
-83 NTAQN
+83 NAAQN
-88 TLNKQDATDKELTDA
+88 TLKKQDATDKELTDA
-103 TTALTKA
+103 TTALTDA
-110 QEKLVTAGT
+110 REKLVTAGT
-119 TSQNARKNKLK
+119 TAQNARKNKLK
-130 ELEGYTAEGNA
+130 ELEGYTGDNA
-141 QYYPTEDIDELNKS
+141 AYYPSEDIEELKTS
-155 IDTLTHAPDTA
+155 IETLKNAPDTA

-178 LDAQETGLIARL
+178 LDAKETGLIARL

-199 VKTALEAATKELNR
+199 FKTALGAATKELNR

-225 KLQDAVDEANADS
+225 KLQDAIDEAKADS

-251 QKRDSTAKKLEQAL
+251 QNRVSAAEKLEHAL

-337 GLVIASWS
+337 GLVVASWS

-352 KDDAGTLTA
+352 NADGTLTA

-382 VNLTDTAD
+382 VSLTDTAD
-390 PFTQENDQLGVGHVT
+390 PFTQENDQLGVGHIT
-405 HTLSGTTADAAKTD
+405 HMLSGTTADVAKTAI
-419 VRVTYDVASG
+419 RVTYDVASG

-436 DDGSKTGAIGKFT
+436 DDGSKTGATGKFT
-449 RNEDGSW
+449 RNEDGLW

-485 LDGTLGETVTTA
+485 LDGTLGETVTTT

-519 VKIVATLS
+519 VKAVATLS

-558 DMDVNTLG
+558 DMDVNALG
-566 SVYSAGVQERD
+566 SVYSAGVQERG

-737 KFTPAEPAG
+737 KFTPSEPAG

-767 LDGAYHKS
+767 LDGEYHKS

-849 GRDVTGFD
+849 GHDVTGFD

-895 AVIKVTSA
+895 TVIKVTSA

-943 LLGRKRGTAEM
+943 LLGRKRGTVEM

>member
-24 APAMADETGTPT
+24 APAMADETATPAMA
-36 TPDNETTQPAPS
+36 DNGTTQPAPS
-48 AKETLQNAVNEANE
+48 KPRETLQKAVEQAGKVDRTRNW
-62 IVKQGR
+62 KD
-68 SWQDSEAL
+68 QDAL
-76 STFTTAL
+76 TTFVSALTTAQAKL
-83 NTAQN
+83 ADQTAA
-88 TLNKQDATDKELTDA
+88 DADLTA
-103 TTALTKA
+103 AETALTAA
-110 QEKLVTAGT
+110 QERLVKAGT
-119 TSQNARKNKLK
+119 VEQDARAQKLP
-130 ELEGYTAEGNA
+130 ELEAYTGDNA
-141 QYYPTEDIDELNKS
+141 KYYPHAIGELNKS
-155 IDTLTHAPDTA
+155 ITNLKDATDDKT
-166 EGDQTIDSEITK
+166 GDQAIESEIGK
-178 LDAQETGLIARL
+178 LDNLIASL
-190 KKDNKALNR
+190 KKDNTAFNRLTAAKKA
-199 VKTALEAATKELNR
+199 ADKELGR
-213 NLSYTKDDAVRQ
+213 NLSYKDSDVKQ
-225 KLQDAVDEANADS
+225 
-238 TLQNIEDQTLATN
+238 TLQKAVNDVDATLLNDADQTLATN
-251 QKRDSTAKKLEQAL
+251 QKRDSTAETIERAL
-265 ADAKTKGDEAVA
+265 GNMKDKGDETVA

-292 QKDTKAYTPESYKPL
+292 QKDGKAYTSESYKPL
-307 DDLLN
+307 DDLLK
-312 ADFNADDADRVALS
+312 ADFNADDADRDALS
-326 ERTEKLNQAVE
+326 ERTEKLNQTVE
-337 GLVIASWS
+337 GLTVASWS
-345 IDGKTLS
+345 IDGKTLTRN
-352 KDDAGTLTA
+352 DAGALSA

-382 VNLTDTAD
+382 IGLTDTAE
-390 PFTQENDQLGVGHVT
+390 PFTQDDGQLGVGHVT
-405 HTLSGTTADAAKTD
+405 HTLAGTTADGAKAA
-419 VRVTYDVASG
+419 VNVTYDVTSG

-436 DDGSKTGAIGKFT
+436 DDGSKTGAAGKFT

-456 TANLTGALGKDL
+456 TANLTGMLGKDL

-478 RLSDGTT
+478 KLSDGTT
-485 LDGTLGETVTTA
+485 LDGTLGETVTTT

-519 VKIVATLS
+519 VKAVATLS

-544 AENGQTVAVDGLTA
+544 AENGQTVTVDGLTA
-558 DMDVNTLG
+558 DVDVNALG
-566 SVYSAGVQERD
+566 SVYSAGVQERG

-652 LAGIKVNGLDIPGF
+652 LAGIKVNGQDIPGF

-671 DYIITAGKDERVKV
+671 DYTITAGKDERVKV

-737 KFTPAEPAG
+737 KFTPVEPAG
-746 QVSKTE
+746 QVSKAE

-784 GGVLSWSSYAGQV
+784 GGILSWSSYAGQV

-849 GRDVTGFD
+849 GRDVAGFD

-903 DGLTQATYT
+903 DGLTQTTYT
-912 LNVSKATL
+912 LNISKATL

-930 SLIFILAASAVGS
+930 SLIFLLAAGAVGS
-943 LLGRKRGTAEM
+943 LLSRRRGTAEM

>member
-24 APAMADETGTPT
+24 APAMADETATPA
-36 TPDNETTQPAPS
+36 TPDNGTTQPAPS
-48 AKETLQNAVNEANE
+48 KPRETLQKAVEQAGKVDRTRNW
-62 IVKQGR
+62 KD
-68 SWQDSEAL
+68 QDAL
-76 STFTTAL
+76 TTFASALTTAQAKL
-83 NTAQN
+83 ADQTTA
-88 TLNKQDATDKELTDA
+88 DADLTA
-103 TTALTKA
+103 AETALTAA
-110 QEKLVTAGT
+110 QERLVKAGT
-119 TSQNARKNKLK
+119 VEQDARAQKLP
-130 ELEGYTAEGNA
+130 ELEAYTGDNA
-141 QYYPTEDIDELNKS
+141 KYYPHAIGELNKS
-155 IDTLTHAPDTA
+155 ITNLKNATDDKT
-166 EGDQTIDSEITK
+166 GDQTIESEIGK
-178 LDAQETGLIARL
+178 LDNLIASL
-190 KKDNKALNR
+190 KKDNTAFNRLTAAKKA
-199 VKTALEAATKELNR
+199 ADKELGR
-213 NLSYTKDDAVRQ
+213 NLSYKDSDVKQ
-225 KLQDAVDEANADS
+225 
-238 TLQNIEDQTLATN
+238 TLQKAVNDVDATLLNDADQTLATN
-251 QKRDSTAKKLEQAL
+251 QKRDSTAETIERAL
-265 ADAKTKGDEAVA
+265 GNMKDKGDEAVA

-292 QKDTKAYTPESYKPL
+292 QKDGKAYTSESYKPL

-312 ADFNADDADRVALS
+312 ADFNADDADRDALS

-337 GLVIASWS
+337 GLTVASWS

-352 KDDAGTLTA
+352 NADGTLTA

-382 VNLTDTAD
+382 IGLTDTAE
-390 PFTQENDQLGVGHVT
+390 PFTQENDQLGVGHIT
-405 HTLSGTTADAAKTD
+405 HTLSGTTADAAKTAI
-419 VRVTYDVASG
+419 RVTYDVASG

-436 DDGSKTGAIGKFT
+436 DDGSKTGAAGKFT

-456 TANLTGALGKDL
+456 TANLTGMLGKDL

-485 LDGTLGETVTTA
+485 LDGTLGETVTTT

-519 VKIVATLS
+519 VKAVATLS

-544 AENGQTVAVDGLTA
+544 AENSQTVTVDGLTA
-558 DMDVNTLG
+558 DMDVNALG
-566 SVYSAGVQERD
+566 SVYSAGVQERG

-652 LAGIKVNGLDIPGF
+652 LAGIKVNGQDIPGF

-671 DYIITAGKDERVKV
+671 DYTITAGKDERVKV

-746 QVSKTE
+746 QVSKAE

-784 GGVLSWSSYAGQV
+784 GGILSWSSYAGQV

-849 GRDVTGFD
+849 RRDVAGFD

-912 LNVSKATL
+912 LDVSKATL

-930 SLIFILAASAVGS
+930 SLIFLLAAGAVGS
-943 LLGRKRGTAEM
+943 LLSRRRGTAEM

>member
-36 TPDNETTQPAPS
+36 TPDNGTTQTPPS
-48 AKETLQNAVNEANE
+48 KPRETLQKAVDQAGKVDQTRNW
-62 IVKQGR
+62 KD
-68 SWQDSEAL
+68 QDAL
-76 STFTTAL
+76 TTFASALTTAQ
-83 NTAQN
+83 A
-88 TLNKQDATDKELTDA
+88 KLTDQTTA
-103 TTALTKA
+103 DADLTAAETALTAA
-110 QEKLVTAGT
+110 QERLVKAGT
-119 TSQNARKNKLK
+119 VEQDARAQKLP
-130 ELEGYTAEGNA
+130 ELEAYTGDNA
-141 QYYPTEDIDELNKS
+141 KYYPHAIGELNKS
-155 IDTLTHAPDTA
+155 ITNLKDATDDKT
-166 EGDQTIDSEITK
+166 GDQTIESEIGK
-178 LDAQETGLIARL
+178 LDNLIASL
-190 KKDNKALNR
+190 KKDNTAFIRLTAAKKA
-199 VKTALEAATKELNR
+199 ADKELGR
-213 NLSYTKDDAVRQ
+213 NLSYKDSDVKQ
-225 KLQDAVDEANADS
+225 
-238 TLQNIEDQTLATN
+238 TLQKAVNDVDATLLHDADQTLATN
-251 QKRDSTAKKLEQAL
+251 QKRDSTAETIERAL
-265 ADAKTKGDEAVA
+265 GNMKDKGDETVA

-292 QKDTKAYTPESYKPL
+292 QKDGKAYTSESYKPL
-307 DDLLN
+307 DDLLK
-312 ADFNADDADRVALS
+312 ADFNADDADRDALS
-326 ERTEKLNQAVE
+326 ERTGKLNQAVE
-337 GLVIASWS
+337 GLVVASWS
-345 IDGKTLS
+345 IDGKTLTRN
-352 KDDAGTLTA
+352 DAGALSA

-382 VNLTDTAD
+382 IGLTDTAGT
-390 PFTQENDQLGVGHVT
+390 FTQDDGQLGVGHVT
-405 HTLSGTTADAAKTD
+405 HTLAGTTADGAKAA
-419 VRVTYDVASG
+419 VNVTYDVASG

-436 DDGSKTGAIGKFT
+436 DDGSKTGATGKFT

-456 TANLTGALGKDL
+456 TANLTGMLGKDL

-478 RLSDGTT
+478 KLSDGTT
-485 LDGTLGETVTTA
+485 LDGTLGETVTTT

-504 TRTLTADGKDSHGTP
+504 TRTLTVDGHDSHGTP
-519 VKIVATLS
+519 VKAVATLS

-544 AENGQTVAVDGLTA
+544 AEESQVVAVDGLTA
-558 DMDVNTLG
+558 DMDVNALG
-566 SVYSAGVQERD
+566 SVYSAGVQERG

-652 LAGIKVNGLDIPGF
+652 LAGIKVNGQDIPGF

-671 DYIITAGKDERVKV
+671 DYTITAGKDERVKV

-746 QVSKTE
+746 QVSKAE

-767 LDGAYHKS
+767 LDGEYHKS

-838 HRAELTGIKVD
+838 HKAELTGIKVD

-930 SLIFILAASAVGS
+930 SLVFLLAAGAVGS
-943 LLGRKRGTAEM
+943 LLGCRRGTAEM

>member
-1 MTSHVTRATAMLVAA
+1 MLVAA

-36 TPDNETTQPAPS
+36 TPDNGTTQPAPS
-48 AKETLQNAVNEANE
+48 AKETLQNAVNEANG
-62 IVKQGR
+62 IDPARNWDK
-68 SWQDSEAL
+68 DMLTA
-76 STFTTAL
+76 FTTAL
-83 NTAQN
+83 NAVQN
-88 TLNKQDATDKELTDA
+88 TLNKQDATDADLTAA
-103 TTALTKA
+103 TTALTDA
-110 QEKLVTAGT
+110 REKLVTAGT
-119 TSQNARKNKLK
+119 TAQNARKNKLK
-130 ELEGYTAEGNA
+130 ELEGYTGDNA
-141 QYYPTEDIDELNKS
+141 AYYPSEDIEELKTS
-155 IDTLTHAPDTA
+155 IETLKNAPDTA

-178 LDAQETGLIARL
+178 LDAKENGLIARL

-199 VKTALEAATKELNR
+199 FKTALGAATKELNR

-225 KLQDAVDEANADS
+225 KLQDAVDEAKADS

-251 QKRDSTAKKLEQAL
+251 QNRVSAAEKLEHAL
-265 ADAKTKGDEAVA
+265 ADAKTKGDEVVA
-277 YRNALKAAQDKQKIQ
+277 YRNALKVAQDKQKIQ

-337 GLVIASWS
+337 GLVVASWN

-352 KDDAGTLTA
+352 NADGTLTA

-368 ALEHPTLTGSDGST
+368 ALEQPTLTGSDGST
-382 VNLTDTAD
+382 VSLTDTAD

-405 HTLSGTTADAAKTD
+405 HTLTGTTADATKTAI
-419 VRVTYDVASG
+419 RVTYDVASG

-436 DDGSKTGAIGKFT
+436 DDGSKTGATGKFT

-485 LDGTLGETVTTA
+485 LDGTLGETVTTT

-519 VKIVATLS
+519 VKAVATLS

-544 AENGQTVAVDGLTA
+544 AENGQVVVVDGLTA

-566 SVYSAGVQERD
+566 SVYSAGVQERA

-616 QRLDADGHTLVN
+616 QRLDADGHTLSN

-767 LDGAYHKS
+767 LDGTYHKS

-797 VQPTVERDHGMTFRY
+797 VQSTVERDHGMTFRY

-849 GRDVTGFD
+849 GQDVTGFD

-930 SLIFILAASAVGS
+930 SLIFLLAAGAVGS
-943 LLGRKRGTAEM
+943 LLGRRRGTAEM

>member
-36 TPDNETTQPAPS
+36 TPDNGTTQTPPS
-48 AKETLQNAVNEANE
+48 KPRETLQKAVDQAGKVDQTRNW
-62 IVKQGR
+62 KD
-68 SWQDSEAL
+68 QDAL
-76 STFTTAL
+76 TTFASALTTAQ
-83 NTAQN
+83 A
-88 TLNKQDATDKELTDA
+88 KLTDQTTA
-103 TTALTKA
+103 DADLTAAETALTAA
-110 QEKLVTAGT
+110 QERLVKAGT
-119 TSQNARKNKLK
+119 VEQDARAQKLP
-130 ELEGYTAEGNA
+130 ELEAYTGDNA
-141 QYYPTEDIDELNKS
+141 KYYPHAIGELNKS
-155 IDTLTHAPDTA
+155 ITNLKDATDDKT
-166 EGDQTIDSEITK
+166 GDRTIESEIGK
-178 LDAQETGLIARL
+178 LDNLIASL
-190 KKDNKALNR
+190 KKDNTAFIRLTAAKKA
-199 VKTALEAATKELNR
+199 ADKELGR
-213 NLSYTKDDAVRQ
+213 NLSYKDSDVKQ
-225 KLQDAVDEANADS
+225 
-238 TLQNIEDQTLATN
+238 TLQKAVNDVDATLLHDADQTLATN
-251 QKRDSTAKKLEQAL
+251 QKRDSTAETIERAL
-265 ADAKTKGDEAVA
+265 GNMKDKGDETVA

-292 QKDTKAYTPESYKPL
+292 QKDGKAYTSESYKPL
-307 DDLLN
+307 DDLLK
-312 ADFNADDADRVALS
+312 ADFNADDADRDALS
-326 ERTEKLNQAVE
+326 ERTGKLNQAVE
-337 GLVIASWS
+337 GLVVASWS

-352 KDDAGTLTA
+352 KDADGTLTA

-382 VNLTDTAD
+382 VSLTDTAD
-390 PFTQENDQLGVGHVT
+390 PFTQENDQLGVGHIT
-405 HTLSGTTADAAKTD
+405 HTLSGTTADVAKTAI
-419 VRVTYDVASG
+419 RVAYDVASG

-436 DDGSKTGAIGKFT
+436 DDGSKTGASGKFT

-485 LDGTLGETVTTA
+485 LDGTLGENVTTT

-519 VKIVATLS
+519 IKAVATLS

-558 DMDVNTLG
+558 DMDVNALG
-566 SVYSAGVQERD
+566 SVYSAGVQERG

-737 KFTPAEPAG
+737 KFTPSEPAG

-943 LLGRKRGTAEM
+943 LLGRRRGTAEM